1 MKSLRIKTIIGIL
14 LAALL
19 CASLIFAALSA
30 IPRTRSAEDE
40 PISSNV
46 TIDDE
51 NGALSVYISGP
62 DVLAADGGGY
72 HVPQNAVVTVT
83 VVNET
88 GIFSSLSIKGTADEK
103 EITIT
108 NGDGIYDYGCVVE
121 NVKAGSNFS
130 VTVKS
135 RAVFASDTGKLF
147 SRPYT
152 VDDEQDVFA
161 LGRIFEGEGT
171 ADDYAA
177 FGFDVNA
184 EGGGVVD
191 AKKTAANSA
200 LQHGYYR
207 LMSNIIVESSSTENT
222 SIPFTGIG
230 SRKEGGMP
238 FQGCFDFNGRY
249 AYINLSTT
257 RFTDNETESDF
268 VPVNGVKTADF
279 GFFSYIYGDAKGSGF
294 AYPCLVRGADVRGSI
309 AVNTRNNNTSGGDN
323 SDTSGG
329 GDSAYRINAGGLA
342 GTVGKNVVLDGVS
355 SQVSVSVQAKRA
367 TLSLG
372 GLFGFCSAPVEDW
385 SAMRYEGTYGDIS
398 GITEGD
404 NASVYI
410 GGLAG
415 VLQNA
420 YVNSFENNTNSTSF
434 IANAE
439 AETSGSAFVGGLAGV
454 VYVGPAVND
463 FPETSAPRNITIRNI
478 DSSIQSSFVLSAVI
492 NNSDNENSINAD
504 DFIGNNTPN
513 NDDDGSAGA
522 VAGGLVGGMYTD
534 GDNTVS
540 ISRVNFTGT
549 GSVPLSVSAQ
559 TLDANSNGAV
569 FAGGMVGYIETG
581 SASKILYTASSNT
594 EETEQPTFT
603 FACSVNVSAT
613 QNGVGPAY
621 AGGLFGYNAFKISD
635 GTDELH
641 FYLTDEG
648 SDFEVEAVQSAL
660 SNFSGSLLYDVCAGL
675 FTSKLQSGYSVSGI
689 NLYAENAT
697 VTARREAG
705 STAIGDVAAGGFAGK
720 AQGSGSAAI
729 SNVSVNFGRDVSVNA
744 LGYSY
749 NSTFSGF
756 GNNVYAGG
764 FIGYAESYGASG
776 SYGLSGITVDFNG
789 VTANPAAAYA
799 VRGVQNAV
807 SGGGDYKTEGYVGGV
822 FGMLANCYASDI
834 NFKGNTANN
843 SLVYF
848 TSSNDPNTASVGGL
862 VGATRSGA
870 GSDPVSYGSGTL
882 AYGNYK
888 FAGGRVE
895 NAHVV
900 GRAFTEKRNDATPY
914 DIYVGGAIGVFG
926 CAQEGRTCEA
936 SDIFVYNSVVE
947 AIGEQLMIT
956 YAGGVFGGIWWTGK
970 TSAQNCAV
978 IGSSVTASSVSH
990 EAFAAGITGILQG
1003 ETATLTGC
1011 YVIDTSVHA
1020 QANSSFARV
1029 AGISSQ
1035 SKGTNEYIRNNYS
1048 NAFLSAEGATTLIAP
1063 VAILFDSDENGTVV
1077 DSLWTSENYWNA
1089 QFTNCINKS
1098 AWGAKRYINNYY
1110 VIANIPSGGSGED
1123 PRLTPY
1129 YSVHDKT
1136 GEVTPLRYYVVE
1148 DDSYWIFGSTGSC
1161 FPINAYLALT
1171 DANYTSHSMN
1181 ANENVNI
1188 YTNLHDKTLIHID
1201 GNPLNSSSFTPVVSG
1216 TYYASVVVTV
1226 DGNNY
1231 ELCSYPIVVG
1241 GGTSVDSFGLTVYDA
1256 DSGDA
1261 LPEGY
1266 EGMHSY
1272 TEGNNV
1278 YTYVLVNSG
1287 NLEKV
1292 QNLLV
1297 KPNGTNYFP
1306 SAAAVYSASAAE
1318 QNPKKDEEYDS
1329 YIEAIL
1335 GSRAAVQPSHF
1346 NGKVSLAFT
1355 GTLGSQTQF
1364 TLTPSLSLSERVIV
1378 VVEYTVVD
1386 TTDTEKTK
1394 TYGVIAE
1401 FRPNEVIG
1409 ITIEPS
1415 ADTPSMGKIENSDGT
1430 YTYIYAPGDTVRFE
1444 ATVKH
1449 QFTYGSY
1456 MVEVVFSGSGV
1467 SPNGTI
1473 TIPADANMDDN
1484 FTVTCNLL
1492 NNYTENPVPPATA
1505 QIVVRTE
1512 VASSFTLSGAN
1523 VSSDRKA
1530 VSGTPYNFT
1539 ATPQPG
1545 YGLAPTVT
1553 ITRDGKTA
1561 VLDNIVAGQ
1570 QSGEASWTWKDEN
1583 DGTII
1588 KTFIIPYTYKE
1599 SDGSYTFTLPAD
1611 MMTGIEKLEIDISFS
1626 KVYNIVFLPNYADST
1641 VEPLILTV
1649 KAGSTLSQ
1657 LSEDILGQIEAKAEE
1672 FASSRYGYD
1681 LEGFYL
1687 ASEANSLSSYGNS
1700 FDDLLGSATLT
1711 VNGPLMFYARWT
1723 YNVVIDSPRGVTV
1736 SSGLTPGLVGE
1747 GNIVP
1752 IDDKNGFSFEISV
1765 PNGWVGEPRFS
1776 AFIVDKE
1783 GNAQD
1788 ITADFTGADGEYSV
1802 SRDVLQELTKK
1813 YRSGILYIRIHAD
1826 SLALYAQDD
1835 DTQKIDALYSDG
1847 IFTAQYSVNT
1857 EAGAK
1862 DVTFT
1867 FGTDTATALPA
1878 GTSLRLYYS
1887 KNGAALWAG
1896 SYTAKGSSVSGVTID
1911 ENGAIA
1917 VNGSLGTGGASQ
1929 FSPLNGFDPVPDRT
1943 GAASE
1948 VFSLVVTLPD
1958 NALNFAFG
1966 TGNIVAS
1973 SVSVNAYEFDGEQ
1986 IKHGDTVI
1994 AVGEDG
2000 APLWSAPSTDRPA
2013 AQCAIEFYRA
2023 AVRKVS
2029 QISTE
2034 QTTLKVE
2041 YDIEDGAE
2049 GIEDYRHPAA
2059 STRYVWEVRRADGD
2073 SFVKGTAAVALNNG
2087 DLLMQSGTAMYF
2099 AAQEGEA
2106 SFGFSQ
2112 VAEGEYIVTL
2122 LRVTNTQ
2129 YPAAGMPVSDALTI
2143 TVV

>member
-72 HVPQNAVVTVT
+72 HVPENAVVTVT

-108 NGDGIYDYGCVVE
+108 NGDGTYDYGCVVE

-130 VTVKS
+130 ITVKS

-184 EGGGVVD
+184 EGGGVD
-191 AKKTAANSA
+191 ETKRAAANSA

-257 RFTDNETESDF
+257 FFTESDF
-268 VPVNGVKTADF
+268 VTVNGVKTADF
-279 GFFSYIYGDAKGSGF
+279 GFFSYIYGDAKGNGP

-309 AVNTRNNNTSGGDN
+309 AVNTRNSN
-323 SDTSGG
+323 TSGG

-355 SQVSVSVQAKRA
+355 SQVSVSVQAQRA

-398 GITEGD
+398 GITEGEK
-404 NASVYI
+404 ASVYI

-420 YVNSFENNTNSTSF
+420 YVNSFENSTNSTSF

-439 AETSGSAFVGGLAGV
+439 ADTSGSAFVGGLAGV

-492 NNSDNENSINAD
+492 DNESNENFINAD

-513 NDDDGSAGA
+513 NNDDGSAGA

-534 GDNTVS
+534 GNNTVS

-549 GSVPLSVSAQ
+549 GTVPLSVSAQ

-720 AQGSGSAAI
+720 AQGSGSVEDNDISII

-749 NSTFSGF
+749 NSTFSGV

-789 VTANPAAAYA
+789 VTANSAAAYA

-822 FGMLANCYASDI
+822 FGMLANCFASDI
-834 NFKGNTANN
+834 NFKGNTASN
-843 SLVYF
+843 SLIYF

-870 GSDPVSYGSGTL
+870 GSNSVSYGSGTL
-882 AYGNYK
+882 TNYTDYK
-888 FAGGRVE
+888 IAGGRVE

-900 GRAFTEKRNDATPY
+900 GRAYYNGTNEKTY

-926 CAQEGRTCEA
+926 CERDRDTYGNNLYGTVSE
-936 SDIFVYNSVVE
+936 VYVYDSVIE
-947 AIGEQLMIT
+947 AIGEEDMLT
-956 YAGGVFGGIWWTGK
+956 YAGGVFGGIWYRAVLT
-970 TSAQNCAV
+970 AENCAV
-978 IGSSVTASSVSH
+978 IGSSVTASSVSY
-990 EAFAAGITGILQG
+990 EAYAAGIAGIIQSS
-1003 ETATLTGC
+1003 TVSGC

-1020 QANSSFARV
+1020 ESEGNNAY
-1029 AGISSQ
+1029 AGGIFSAVESGGTYRNISEVQ
-1035 SKGTNEYIRNNYS
+1035 NCYS
-1048 NAFLSAEGATTLIAP
+1048 NALLSASAPTRYIGYVGAI
-1063 VAILFDSDENGTVV
+1063 GTDNSSNSVSV
-1077 DSLWTSENYWNA
+1077 SYGKDNYFVSENA
-1089 QFTNCINKS
+1089 GTTTALINVNQS
-1098 AWGAKRYINNYY
+1098 GIGSNYP
-1110 VIANIPSGGSGED
+1110 I
-1123 PRLTPY
+1123 RLTPGSNALELETEWGY
-1129 YSVHDKT
+1129 DES
-1136 GEVTPLRYYVVE
+1136 E
-1148 DDSYWIFGSTGSC
+1148 DIYD
-1161 FPINAYLALT
+1161 NV
-1171 DANYTSHSMN
+1171 N
-1181 ANENVNI
+1181 ANLIQISPAGIVSI
-1188 YTNLHDKTLIHID
+1188 SGKTVTA
-1201 GNPLNSSSFTPVVSG
+1201 SSQG
-1216 TYYASVVVTV
+1216 TAYASVVVTV

-1231 ELCSYPIVVG
+1231 ELCSYPIVVDE
-1241 GGTSVDSFGLTVYDA
+1241 GTSVDSFGLTVYDA

-1297 KPNGTNYFP
+1297 KPNGTDYFP

-1378 VVEYTVVD
+1378 VVEYTANGQ
-1386 TTDTEKTK
+1386 K
-1394 TYGVIAE
+1394 YGVIAE
-1401 FRPNEVIG
+1401 FRPNEVTG

-1415 ADTPSMGKIENSDGT
+1415 ADTPSMGQDENGA
-1430 YTYIYAPGDTVRFE
+1430 YIYAPGDTVRFE
-1444 ATVKH
+1444 ATVH
-1449 QFTYGSY
+1449 HEYPYYGSY
-1456 MVEVVFSGSGV
+1456 MVEVEFSGNGV

-1473 TIPADANMDDN
+1473 TIPETRYSLSY
-1484 FTVTCNLL
+1484 TVTCNLL
-1492 NNYTENPVPPATA
+1492 NDASISDTA

-1530 VSGTPYNFT
+1530 VSETPYKFT

-1561 VLDNIVAGQ
+1561 VLDDIVAGQ

-1588 KTFIIPYTYKE
+1588 KTFTIPYTYKE
-1599 SDGSYTFTLPAD
+1599 SDGSYTFTLPEG
-1611 MMTGIEKLEIDISFS
+1611 MMTGITALVIDISFS

-1896 SYTAKGSSVSGVTID
+1896 SYTAEGSSVSGVTIY
-1911 ENGAIA
+1911 A
-1917 VNGSLGTGGASQ
+1917 GGASQ
-1929 FSPLNGFDPVPDRT
+1929 FSPLNGFDPVPNRT
-1943 GAASE
+1943 DAASE

-1994 AVGEDG
+1994 AVGKDG
-2000 APLWSAPSTDRPA
+2000 APLWSAPSTVRPD
-2013 AQCAIEFYRA
+2013 AQCAIKFYRA

-2029 QISTE
+2029 GTVNGK
-2034 QTTLKVE
+2034 TLSVT
-2041 YDIEDGAE
+2041 YTIAPGAE
-2049 GIEDYRHPAA
+2049 EIEDYRHPAA
-2059 STRYVWEVRRADGD
+2059 STRYVWEVRRVDGGA
-2073 SFVKGTAAVALNNG
+2073 FVTETDAVTLENG

-2129 YPAAGMPVSDALTI
+2129 YPAAGMPVSAALTI

>member
-1 MKSLRIKTIIGIL
+1 MKSLRIKTIIGVL

-72 HVPQNAVVTVT
+72 HVPENAVVTVT

-88 GIFSSLSIKGTADEK
+88 GIFSSLSITGTADEK
-103 EITIT
+103 EITRT
-108 NGDGIYDYGCVVE
+108 NDDGTYGCVVE

-130 VTVKS
+130 ITVKS
-135 RAVFASDTGKLF
+135 RAVLASDTGKLF

-177 FGFDVNA
+177 FGFEVNA
-184 EGGGVVD
+184 EGGGVD
-191 AKKTAANSA
+191 ETKRAAANSA

-230 SRKEGGMP
+230 SRKTAGMP

-268 VPVNGVKTADF
+268 VTVNGVKTADF
-279 GFFSYIYGDAKGSGF
+279 GFFSYIYGDAKGSAS

-309 AVNTRNNNTSGGDN
+309 AVNTRNNN
-323 SDTSGG
+323 TSGG

-398 GITEGD
+398 GITEGKK
-404 NASVYI
+404 ASVYI

-439 AETSGSAFVGGLAGV
+439 ADTSGSAFVGGLAGV

-492 NNSDNENSINAD
+492 DNESNENSINAD

-534 GDNTVS
+534 GDNTIS

-822 FGMLANCYASDI
+822 FGMLANCFASGI
-834 NFKGNTANN
+834 SFYGNTANN
-843 SLVYF
+843 SLIYF

-882 AYGNYK
+882 TNYTDYK
-888 FAGGRVE
+888 IAGGRVE

-900 GRAFTEKRNDATPY
+900 GRAYYNGTNEKTY

-926 CAQEGRTCEA
+926 CERDRDTYGNNLYGTVSE
-936 SDIFVYNSVVE
+936 VYVYDSVIE
-947 AIGEQLMIT
+947 AIGEEDMLT
-956 YAGGVFGGIWWTGK
+956 YAGGVFGGIWYRAVLT
-970 TSAQNCAV
+970 AENCAV
-978 IGSSVTASSVSH
+978 IGSSVTASSVSY
-990 EAFAAGITGILQG
+990 EAYAAGIAGIIQSS
-1003 ETATLTGC
+1003 TVSGC

-1020 QANSSFARV
+1020 ESEGNNAY
-1029 AGISSQ
+1029 AGGIFSAVESGGTYRNISKVQ
-1035 SKGTNEYIRNNYS
+1035 NCYS
-1048 NAFLSAEGATTLIAP
+1048 NALLSASAPTRYIGYVGAIGT
-1063 VAILFDSDENGTVV
+1063 DKSSDNSSNSVSVSYGKDNYFV
-1077 DSLWTSENYWNA
+1077 SENAGTTTALINV
-1089 QFTNCINKS
+1089 NKS
-1098 AWGAKRYINNYY
+1098 
-1110 VIANIPSGGSGED
+1110 GSGSNY
-1123 PRLTPY
+1123 PIRLTPG
-1129 YSVHDKT
+1129 SNALELET
-1136 GEVTPLRYYVVE
+1136 GWGYDESE
-1148 DDSYWIFGSTGSC
+1148 DIYD
-1161 FPINAYLALT
+1161 NV
-1171 DANYTSHSMN
+1171 N
-1181 ANENVNI
+1181 ANLIQISPAGIVSI
-1188 YTNLHDKTLIHID
+1188 SGKTVTA
-1201 GNPLNSSSFTPVVSG
+1201 SSQG
-1216 TYYASVVVTV
+1216 TAYASVVVTV

-1318 QNPKKDEEYDS
+1318 QSDYNA
-1329 YIEAIL
+1329 YIRDIL
-1335 GSRAAVQPSHF
+1335 SNKITVQPSHF

-1444 ATVKH
+1444 ATVDH
-1449 QFTYGSY
+1449 EYPYYGSY

-1473 TIPADANMDDN
+1473 TIPADAKMDDK

-1492 NNYTENPVPPATA
+1492 NNYTEKPVPPATA

-1530 VSGTPYNFT
+1530 VSETPYKFT

-1561 VLDNIVAGQ
+1561 VLDDIVAGQ
-1570 QSGEASWTWKDEN
+1570 KGNASWTWKDEN
-1583 DGTII
+1583 DETQSES
-1588 KTFIIPYTYKE
+1588 FMIPYTYKE
-1599 SDGSYTFTLPAD
+1599 SDGSYTFTLPEG
-1611 MMTGIEKLEIDISFS
+1611 MMTGITALVIDISFS

-1649 KAGSTLSQ
+1649 KAGSTLGD
-1657 LSEDILGQIEAKAEE
+1657 LSEDILSQIEEKEKVFAAE
-1672 FASSRYGYD
+1672 RYGYD

-1687 ASEANSLSSYGNS
+1687 ASEANSLSAYGSS
-1700 FDDLLGSATLT
+1700 FDDLLKVATLT

-1736 SSGLTPGLVGE
+1736 SSGLTSGLVGE

-1783 GNAQD
+1783 GKAHD

-1867 FGTDTATALPA
+1867 FGTALPA
-1878 GTSLRLYYS
+1878 DTSLRLYYS

-1917 VNGSLGTGGASQ
+1917 VNGSLGAGGASQ

-2000 APLWSAPSTDRPA
+2000 APLWSAPSTVRPD

-2023 AVRKVS
+2023 AVRTVS

-2034 QTTLKVE
+2034 QTTLTVGYAIK
-2041 YDIEDGAE
+2041 DGAE
-2049 GIEDYRHPAA
+2049 EIEDYRHPAA
-2059 STRYVWEVRRADGD
+2059 STRYVWEVRRVDRGA
-2073 SFVKGTAAVALNNG
+2073 FVTETTAVTLDNG

-2129 YPAAGMPVSDALTI
+2129 YPAAGMPVSDAQKI
-2143 TVV
+2143 TVVKQ

>member
-51 NGALSVYISGP
+51 NGTLSVYISGP

-135 RAVFASDTGKLF
+135 RAVLASDTGKLF

-268 VPVNGVKTADF
+268 VTVNNVKTADF
-279 GFFSYIYGDAKGSGF
+279 GFFSYIYGDAKGNGS

-309 AVNTRNNNTSGGDN
+309 AVNTRNNNTSGG
-323 SDTSGG
+323 

-342 GTVGKNVVLDGVS
+342 GTVGKNVELDGVS
-355 SQVSVSVQAKRA
+355 SQVSVSVQAQRA

-398 GITEGD
+398 GITEGEK
-404 NASVYI
+404 ASVYI

-439 AETSGSAFVGGLAGV
+439 ADTSGSAFVGGLAGV

-492 NNSDNENSINAD
+492 DNESNENSINAD

-534 GDNTVS
+534 EDNTIS

-594 EETEQPTFT
+594 AETEQPTFT

-660 SNFSGSLLYDVCAGL
+660 SNSSGDLYDVCAGL

-720 AQGSGSAAI
+720 AQGSGSVEDNDISII

-749 NSTFSGF
+749 NSTFSGV

-776 SYGLSGITVDFNG
+776 YGLSGITVDFNG
-789 VTANPAAAYA
+789 VTANSAAAYA

-822 FGMLANCYASDI
+822 FGMLANCFASDI
-834 NFKGNTANN
+834 NFKGNTASN
-843 SLVYF
+843 SLIYF

-870 GSDPVSYGSGTL
+870 GSNSVSYGSGTL
-882 AYGNYK
+882 TNYTDYK
-888 FAGGRVE
+888 IAGGRVE

-926 CAQEGRTCEA
+926 CAQNGITCEA

-956 YAGGVFGGIWWTGK
+956 YAGGVFGGIWYRAVLT
-970 TSAQNCAV
+970 AENCAV

-1003 ETATLTGC
+1003 TQATLDGC

-1035 SKGTNEYIRNNYS
+1035 SKGTNEYIKNNYS

-1077 DSLWTSENYWNA
+1077 DSLWTSGDYWNA

-1098 AWGAKRYINNYY
+1098 AWGAERYINNYY

-1136 GEVTPLRYYVVE
+1136 REVTPLRYYVVE
-1148 DDSYWIFGSTGSC
+1148 DDSYWFFGSTGSC

-1171 DANYTSHSMN
+1171 DANYTSHTMN
-1181 ANENVNI
+1181 ANENVDI
-1188 YTNLHDKTLIHID
+1188 YTNLQIQDQNQDQDKVFIYINGD
-1201 GNPLNSSSFTPVVSG
+1201 SLNSNTFTPEASG
-1216 TYYASVVVTV
+1216 TYYASVVVKV
-1226 DGNNY
+1226 NKKPY

-1318 QNPKKDEEYDS
+1318 QSDYNA
-1329 YIEAIL
+1329 YIRDIL
-1335 GSRAAVQPSHF
+1335 SNKITVQPSHF

-1378 VVEYTVVD
+1378 VVEYTANGQ
-1386 TTDTEKTK
+1386 K
-1394 TYGVIAE
+1394 YGVIAE
-1401 FRPNEVIG
+1401 FRPNEVTG

-1505 QIVVRTE
+1505 QIVVRTDI
-1512 VASSFTLSGAN
+1512 ASSFALSGAN

-1561 VLDNIVAGQ
+1561 VLDDIVAGQ
-1570 QSGEASWTWKDEN
+1570 KGNASWTWKDEN
-1583 DGTII
+1583 DETQSESF
-1588 KTFIIPYTYKE
+1588 TIPYTYKE

-1649 KAGSTLSQ
+1649 AAGSTLGD
-1657 LSEDILGQIEAKAEE
+1657 LSEDILSQIEAKAEE

-1700 FDDLLGSATLT
+1700 FDDLLKVATLT

-1802 SRDVLQELTKK
+1802 SRDVLQGLTKK

-1847 IFTAQYSVNT
+1847 IFTAQYSVTT

-1867 FGTDTATALPA
+1867 FGTALPA

-1896 SYTAKGSSVSGVTID
+1896 SYTAEGSSVSGVTIY
-1911 ENGAIA
+1911 A
-1917 VNGSLGTGGASQ
+1917 GGASQ
-1929 FSPLNGFDPVPDRT
+1929 FSPLNGFADVPNRT
-1943 GAASE
+1943 DAASE

-1966 TGNIVAS
+1966 TADTVAS

-2059 STRYVWEVRRADGD
+2059 STRYVWEVRRVDGGA
-2073 SFVKGTAAVALNNG
+2073 FVTETAAVTLENG
-2087 DLLMQSGTAMYF
+2087 ALLMQSGTAMYF

-2129 YPAAGMPVSDALTI
+2129 YPAAGMPVSVAQKI
-2143 TVV
+2143 TVVKQ

>member
-72 HVPQNAVVTVT
+72 HVPENAVVTVT

-108 NGDGIYDYGCVVE
+108 NGDGTYDYGCVVE

-135 RAVFASDTGKLF
+135 RAVLASDTGKLF

-152 VDDEQDVFA
+152 VDDEQDAFA

-184 EGGGVVD
+184 EGGGVD
-191 AKKTAANSA
+191 DTKKTAANSA

-207 LMSNIIVESSSTENT
+207 LMSNIIVESSGTENA

-249 AYINLSTT
+249 AYINLSSTY
-257 RFTDNETESDF
+257 FTDNETESDF
-268 VPVNGVKTADF
+268 VTVNGVKTADF
-279 GFFSYIYGDAKGSGF
+279 GFFSYIYGDAKGSGS

-323 SDTSGG
+323 NNTSGG

-355 SQVSVSVQAKRA
+355 SQVSVSVQAQRA

-398 GITEGD
+398 GITEGKK
-404 NASVYI
+404 ASVYI

-420 YVNSFENNTNSTSF
+420 YVNSFENSTNSTSF

-439 AETSGSAFVGGLAGV
+439 ADTSGSAFVGGLAGV

-492 NNSDNENSINAD
+492 DNESNENSINAD

-534 GDNTVS
+534 GNNTVS

-549 GSVPLSVSAQ
+549 GTVPLSVSAQ

-594 EETEQPTFT
+594 AETEQPTFT

-660 SNFSGSLLYDVCAGL
+660 SNSSGDLYDVCAGL

-720 AQGSGSAAI
+720 AQGSGSVEDNDISII

-749 NSTFSGF
+749 NSTFSGV

-822 FGMLANCYASDI
+822 FGMLANCFASDI
-834 NFKGNTANN
+834 NFKGNTASN
-843 SLVYF
+843 SLIYF

-926 CAQEGRTCEA
+926 CAQEGITCEA

-1003 ETATLTGC
+1003 TQATLDGC

-1063 VAILFDSDENGTVV
+1063 VAILFDSDDNGTVV
-1077 DSLWTSENYWNA
+1077 DSVWTGGVFFREY
-1089 QFTNCINKS
+1089 TDGINKS
-1098 AWGAKRYINNYY
+1098 AWDAGRYSNNYY
-1110 VIANIPSGGSGED
+1110 VIANIPSGGSANEED
-1123 PRLTPY
+1123 PRLTPF

-1136 GEVTPLRYYVVE
+1136 REVTPLRYYVAKE
-1148 DDSYWIFGSTGSC
+1148 DSWQQGTCS
-1161 FPINAYLALT
+1161 PINAYLALT

-1188 YTNLHDKTLIHID
+1188 YTNLQIQDQNQDQDKVFIYINGD
-1201 GNPLNSSSFTPVVSG
+1201 SLNSNTFTPEVSG
-1216 TYYASVVVTV
+1216 TYYASVVVKV
-1226 DGNNY
+1226 NNID
-1231 ELCSYPIVVG
+1231 LSFAPI
-1241 GGTSVDSFGLTVYDA
+1241 
-1256 DSGDA
+1256 
-1261 LPEGY
+1261 
-1266 EGMHSY
+1266 
-1272 TEGNNV
+1272 
-1278 YTYVLVNSG
+1278 
-1287 NLEKV
+1287 
-1292 QNLLV
+1292 
-1297 KPNGTNYFP
+1297 P
-1306 SAAAVYSASAAE
+1306 S
-1318 QNPKKDEEYDS
+1318 
-1329 YIEAIL
+1329 
-1335 GSRAAVQPSHF
+1335 
-1346 NGKVSLAFT
+1346 
-1355 GTLGSQTQF
+1355 
-1364 TLTPSLSLSERVIV
+1364 
-1378 VVEYTVVD
+1378 
-1386 TTDTEKTK
+1386 
-1394 TYGVIAE
+1394 
-1401 FRPNEVIG
+1401 
-1409 ITIEPS
+1409 
-1415 ADTPSMGKIENSDGT
+1415 
-1430 YTYIYAPGDTVRFE
+1430 
-1444 ATVKH
+1444 
-1449 QFTYGSY
+1449 
-1456 MVEVVFSGSGV
+1456 
-1467 SPNGTI
+1467 
-1473 TIPADANMDDN
+1473 
-1484 FTVTCNLL
+1484 
-1492 NNYTENPVPPATA
+1492 
-1505 QIVVRTE
+1505 
-1512 VASSFTLSGAN
+1512 
-1523 VSSDRKA
+1523 
-1530 VSGTPYNFT
+1530 
-1539 ATPQPG
+1539 
-1545 YGLAPTVT
+1545 
-1553 ITRDGKTA
+1553 
-1561 VLDNIVAGQ
+1561 
-1570 QSGEASWTWKDEN
+1570 W
-1583 DGTII
+1583 
-1588 KTFIIPYTYKE
+1588 
-1599 SDGSYTFTLPAD
+1599 
-1611 MMTGIEKLEIDISFS
+1611 
-1626 KVYNIVFLPNYADST
+1626 
-1641 VEPLILTV
+1641 
-1649 KAGSTLSQ
+1649 
-1657 LSEDILGQIEAKAEE
+1657 
-1672 FASSRYGYD
+1672 
-1681 LEGFYL
+1681 
-1687 ASEANSLSSYGNS
+1687 
-1700 FDDLLGSATLT
+1700 
-1711 VNGPLMFYARWT
+1711 
-1723 YNVVIDSPRGVTV
+1723 
-1736 SSGLTPGLVGE
+1736 
-1747 GNIVP
+1747 
-1752 IDDKNGFSFEISV
+1752 
-1765 PNGWVGEPRFS
+1765 
-1776 AFIVDKE
+1776 
-1783 GNAQD
+1783 
-1788 ITADFTGADGEYSV
+1788 
-1802 SRDVLQELTKK
+1802 
-1813 YRSGILYIRIHAD
+1813 
-1826 SLALYAQDD
+1826 
-1835 DTQKIDALYSDG
+1835 
-1847 IFTAQYSVNT
+1847 
-1857 EAGAK
+1857 
-1862 DVTFT
+1862 
-1867 FGTDTATALPA
+1867 
-1878 GTSLRLYYS
+1878 
-1887 KNGAALWAG
+1887 
-1896 SYTAKGSSVSGVTID
+1896 
-1911 ENGAIA
+1911 
-1917 VNGSLGTGGASQ
+1917 
-1929 FSPLNGFDPVPDRT
+1929 
-1943 GAASE
+1943 
-1948 VFSLVVTLPD
+1948 
-1958 NALNFAFG
+1958 
-1966 TGNIVAS
+1966 
-1973 SVSVNAYEFDGEQ
+1973 
-1986 IKHGDTVI
+1986 
-1994 AVGEDG
+1994 
-2000 APLWSAPSTDRPA
+2000 
-2013 AQCAIEFYRA
+2013 
-2023 AVRKVS
+2023 
-2029 QISTE
+2029 
-2034 QTTLKVE
+2034 
-2041 YDIEDGAE
+2041 
-2049 GIEDYRHPAA
+2049 
-2059 STRYVWEVRRADGD
+2059 
-2073 SFVKGTAAVALNNG
+2073 
-2087 DLLMQSGTAMYF
+2087 
-2099 AAQEGEA
+2099 
-2106 SFGFSQ
+2106 
-2112 VAEGEYIVTL
+2112 
-2122 LRVTNTQ
+2122 
-2129 YPAAGMPVSDALTI
+2129 
-2143 TVV
+2143 

>member
-72 HVPQNAVVTVT
+72 HVPENAVVTVT

-88 GIFSSLSIKGTADEK
+88 GIFSSLSITGTADEK

-108 NGDGIYDYGCVVE
+108 NGDGTYDYGCVVE

-130 VTVKS
+130 ITVKS
-135 RAVFASDTGKLF
+135 RAVLASDTGKLF

-184 EGGGVVD
+184 ESGGVVD

-207 LMSNIIVESSSTENT
+207 LMSNIIVESSGTENA

-230 SRKEGGMP
+230 SRKGMS

-257 RFTDNETESDF
+257 FFADSDF
-268 VPVNGVKTADF
+268 VTVNNVKTADF
-279 GFFSYIYGDAKGSGF
+279 GFFSYIYGDAKGSGS

-398 GITEGD
+398 GITEGKK
-404 NASVYI
+404 ASVYI

-492 NNSDNENSINAD
+492 NNSDNENFINAD

-534 GDNTVS
+534 EDNTIS

-549 GSVPLSVSAQ
+549 GTVPLSVSAQ

-776 SYGLSGITVDFNG
+776 SYGLSSITVDFNG
-789 VTANPAAAYA
+789 VTANSAAAYA

-822 FGMLANCYASDI
+822 FGMLANCFASDI
-834 NFKGNTANN
+834 NFKGNTASN
-843 SLVYF
+843 SLIYF

-900 GRAFTEKRNDATPY
+900 GRAYYNGTNEKTY

-926 CAQEGRTCEA
+926 SENDGNWLQGTV
-936 SDIFVYNSVVE
+936 SNVYVYDSVIE
-947 AIGEQLMIT
+947 AIGEEDMLT
-956 YAGGVFGGIWWTGK
+956 YAGGVFGGIWYRAVLT
-970 TSAQNCAV
+970 AENCAV
-978 IGSSVTASSVSH
+978 IGSSVTASSVSY
-990 EAFAAGITGILQG
+990 EAYAAGIAGIIQSS
-1003 ETATLTGC
+1003 TVRGC

-1020 QANSSFARV
+1020 ESEGNNAY
-1029 AGISSQ
+1029 AGGIFSAVESGGRYRNISEVQ
-1035 SKGTNEYIRNNYS
+1035 NCYS
-1048 NAFLSAEGATTLIAP
+1048 NALLSASTPTRYVGYVGAIGTDKSSDNSSNSVSVSYGNDNYFVSENAGTTTALVNVNQSGGGSNYPIRLTEDSNTLKLGTEWWNNSRADIYAN
-1063 VAILFDSDENGTVV
+1063 VDSDLIKISPGGIVSISGNRVTASSQGT
-1077 DSLWTSENYWNA
+1077 A
-1089 QFTNCINKS
+1089 
-1098 AWGAKRYINNYY
+1098 
-1110 VIANIPSGGSGED
+1110 
-1123 PRLTPY
+1123 
-1129 YSVHDKT
+1129 
-1136 GEVTPLRYYVVE
+1136 
-1148 DDSYWIFGSTGSC
+1148 
-1161 FPINAYLALT
+1161 
-1171 DANYTSHSMN
+1171 
-1181 ANENVNI
+1181 
-1188 YTNLHDKTLIHID
+1188 
-1201 GNPLNSSSFTPVVSG
+1201 
-1216 TYYASVVVTV
+1216 YASVVVTV
-1226 DGNNY
+1226 DGKNY
-1231 ELCSYPIVVG
+1231 ELCSYPIVVNE
-1241 GGTSVDSFGLTVYDA
+1241 GTSVESFGLDVYDA
-1256 DSGDA
+1256 DSGKTADGNA
-1261 LPEGY
+1261 DGFYSY
-1266 EGMHSY
+1266 EGTY
-1272 TEGNNV
+1272 NGENV
-1278 YTYVLVNSG
+1278 EYTYVLVNSG

-1297 KPNGTNYFP
+1297 KPNGTDYFP

-1444 ATVKH
+1444 ATVHHKH
-1449 QFTYGSY
+1449 TYGSY

-1473 TIPADANMDDN
+1473 TIPADAKMDDK

-1492 NNYTENPVPPATA
+1492 NNYTEKPVPPATA

-1545 YGLAPTVT
+1545 YGLAPTIT
-1553 ITRDGKTA
+1553 IKRTLEGGTEPKTGTPI
-1561 VLDNIVAGQ
+1561 DNIVAG

-1649 KAGSTLSQ
+1649 AAGSTLSQ
-1657 LSEDILGQIEAKAEE
+1657 LSEDKDILRQIEEKEKA
-1672 FASSRYGYD
+1672 FANSRYGYD

-1711 VNGPLMFYARWT
+1711 VNGPLMFYARWA

-1783 GNAQD
+1783 GKAHD

-1896 SYTAKGSSVSGVTID
+1896 SYTAEGSSVSGVTID

-1943 GAASE
+1943 DAASE

-1958 NALNFAFG
+1958 NKQNFAFG
-1966 TGNIVAS
+1966 TANTVAS

-1994 AVGEDG
+1994 AVGKDG

-2034 QTTLKVE
+2034 QTTLRVE

-2049 GIEDYRHPAA
+2049 EIEDYRHPAA
-2059 STRYVWEVRRADGD
+2059 STRYVWEVRRVDRGA
-2073 SFVKGTAAVALNNG
+2073 FVTETTAVTLENG
-2087 DLLMQSGTAMYF
+2087 ALLMQSGSAMYF

-2129 YPAAGMPVSDALTI
+2129 YPAAGMPVSDAQKI
-2143 TVV
+2143 TVVKQ

>member
-72 HVPQNAVVTVT
+72 HVPENAVVTVT

-130 VTVKS
+130 ITVKS

-184 EGGGVVD
+184 EGGGVD
-191 AKKTAANSA
+191 ETKRAAANSA

-249 AYINLSTT
+249 AYINLSSTY
-257 RFTDNETESDF
+257 FTDNETESDF
-268 VPVNGVKTADF
+268 VTVNGVKTADF
-279 GFFSYIYGDAKGSGF
+279 GFFSYIYGDAKGNGF

-492 NNSDNENSINAD
+492 DNESNENSINAD

-534 GDNTVS
+534 GDNTIS

-822 FGMLANCYASDI
+822 FGMLANCFASDI
-834 NFKGNTANN
+834 NFKGNTASN
-843 SLVYF
+843 SLIYF

-870 GSDPVSYGSGTL
+870 GSNSVSYGSGTL
-882 AYGNYK
+882 TNYTDYK
-888 FAGGRVE
+888 IAGGRVE

-900 GRAFTEKRNDATPY
+900 GRAYYNGTNEKTY

-926 CAQEGRTCEA
+926 CERDRDTYGNNLYGTVSE
-936 SDIFVYNSVVE
+936 VYVYDSVIE
-947 AIGEQLMIT
+947 AIGEEDMLT
-956 YAGGVFGGIWWTGK
+956 YAGGVFGGIWYRAVLT
-970 TSAQNCAV
+970 AENCAV
-978 IGSSVTASSVSH
+978 IGSSVTASSVSY
-990 EAFAAGITGILQG
+990 EAYAAGIAGIIQSS
-1003 ETATLTGC
+1003 TVSGC

-1020 QANSSFARV
+1020 ESEGNNAY
-1029 AGISSQ
+1029 AGGIFSAVESGGRYRNISKVQ
-1035 SKGTNEYIRNNYS
+1035 NCYS
-1048 NAFLSAEGATTLIAP
+1048 NALLSASTPTRYVGYVGAIGT
-1063 VAILFDSDENGTVV
+1063 DKSSDNSSNSVSVSYGNDNYFV
-1077 DSLWTSENYWNA
+1077 SENA
-1089 QFTNCINKS
+1089 GTTTALINVNQS
-1098 AWGAKRYINNYY
+1098 
-1110 VIANIPSGGSGED
+1110 GSGSNY
-1123 PRLTPY
+1123 PIRLTPG
-1129 YSVHDKT
+1129 SNALELET
-1136 GEVTPLRYYVVE
+1136 GWYDESE
-1148 DDSYWIFGSTGSC
+1148 DIYD
-1161 FPINAYLALT
+1161 NV
-1171 DANYTSHSMN
+1171 N
-1181 ANENVNI
+1181 ANLIQISPAGIVSI
-1188 YTNLHDKTLIHID
+1188 SGKTVTA
-1201 GNPLNSSSFTPVVSG
+1201 SSQG
-1216 TYYASVVVTV
+1216 TAYASVVVTV

-1231 ELCSYPIVVG
+1231 ELCSYPIVVDE
-1241 GGTSVDSFGLTVYDA
+1241 GTSVESFGLDVYDA
-1256 DSGDA
+1256 DSGKTADGNA
-1261 LPEGY
+1261 DGFYSY
-1266 EGMHSY
+1266 EGTY
-1272 TEGNNV
+1272 NGENV
-1278 YTYVLVNSG
+1278 EYTYVLVNSG

-1297 KPNGTNYFP
+1297 KPNGTDYFP

-1318 QNPKKDEEYDS
+1318 QSDYNA
-1329 YIEAIL
+1329 YIRDIL
-1335 GSRAAVQPSHF
+1335 SNKITVQPSHF

-1415 ADTPSMGKIENSDGT
+1415 ADTPSMGQDESGA
-1430 YTYIYAPGDTVRFE
+1430 YIYAPGDTVRFE
-1444 ATVKH
+1444 ATVDH
-1449 QFTYGSY
+1449 EYPYYGSY
-1456 MVEVVFSGSGV
+1456 MVEVVFSGNGV

-1473 TIPADANMDDN
+1473 TIPETRYSLSY
-1484 FTVTCNLL
+1484 TVTCNLL
-1492 NNYTENPVPPATA
+1492 NDASISDTA

-1561 VLDNIVAGQ
+1561 VLDDIVAGQ
-1570 QSGEASWTWKDEN
+1570 KGNASWTWKDEN
-1583 DGTII
+1583 DETQSES
-1588 KTFIIPYTYKE
+1588 FMIPYTYND
-1599 SDGSYTFTLPAD
+1599 DGSYTFTLPAD

-1847 IFTAQYSVNT
+1847 IFTAQYSVNAA
-1857 EAGAK
+1857 EGAK

-1867 FGTDTATALPA
+1867 FGTDSATALPE

-1896 SYTAKGSSVSGVTID
+1896 SYTAEGSSVSGVTID

-1917 VNGSLGTGGASQ
+1917 VNGSLGADGMSQ

-1943 GAASE
+1943 DAASE

-1958 NALNFAFG
+1958 NKQNFAFG
-1966 TGNIVAS
+1966 TANTVAS

-2000 APLWSAPSTDRPA
+2000 APSWSAPSTVRPD
-2013 AQCAIEFYRA
+2013 AQCAIKFYRA
-2023 AVRKVS
+2023 AVRTVS
-2029 QISTE
+2029 GTSSGK
-2034 QTTLKVE
+2034 TLKVE

-2059 STRYVWEVRRADGD
+2059 STRYVWEVRRVDGGA
-2073 SFVKGTAAVALNNG
+2073 FVTETAAVTLENG
-2087 DLLMQSGTAMYF
+2087 ALLMQSGTAMYF

-2129 YPAAGMPVSDALTI
+2129 YPAAGMPVSAALTI
-2143 TVV
+2143 TVVKQ

>member
-88 GIFSSLSIKGTADEK
+88 GIFSSLSITGTADEK

-108 NGDGIYDYGCVVE
+108 NGDGTYDYGCVVE

-130 VTVKS
+130 ITVKS
-135 RAVFASDTGKLF
+135 RAVLASDTGKLF

-257 RFTDNETESDF
+257 SFTDNETESDF

-279 GFFSYIYGDAKGSGF
+279 GFFSYIYGDAKGSGS

-309 AVNTRNNNTSGGDN
+309 AVNTRNSN
-323 SDTSGG
+323 TSGG

-355 SQVSVSVQAKRA
+355 SQVSVSVQAQRA

-385 SAMRYEGTYGDIS
+385 SDMRYEGTYGDIS
-398 GITEGD
+398 GITEGKK
-404 NASVYI
+404 ASVYI

-420 YVNSFENNTNSTSF
+420 YVNSFENSTNSTSF

-439 AETSGSAFVGGLAGV
+439 ADTSGSAFVGGLAGV

-492 NNSDNENSINAD
+492 DNESNENFINAD

-534 GDNTVS
+534 GNNTIS

-720 AQGSGSAAI
+720 AQGSGSVEDNDISII

-749 NSTFSGF
+749 NSTFSGV

-789 VTANPAAAYA
+789 VTANSAAAYA

-970 TSAQNCAV
+970 TSAQNCAA

-1003 ETATLTGC
+1003 TQATLTGC

-1035 SKGTNEYIRNNYS
+1035 SKGTNEYITNNYS

-1077 DSLWTSENYWNA
+1077 DRLWTSGNYWNA

-1098 AWGAKRYINNYY
+1098 AWGAGRYSNNYY
-1110 VIANIPSGGSGED
+1110 VIANIPSGGSANEED
-1123 PRLTPY
+1123 ARLTPY

-1136 GEVTPLRYYVVE
+1136 REVTPLRYYVVE
-1148 DDSYWIFGSTGSC
+1148 EDNYTVWFGSTGSC

-1171 DANYTSHSMN
+1171 DANYTSHTMN
-1181 ANENVNI
+1181 NASDSVNI
-1188 YTNLHDKTLIHID
+1188 YTNLHDKTLINTN
-1201 GNPLNSSSFTPVVSG
+1201 GGRLNNGTFTPGDSG

-1226 DGNNY
+1226 NKKPY

-1241 GGTSVDSFGLTVYDA
+1241 GGTSVSSFGMTVYDA
-1256 DSGDA
+1256 DSGNTA
-1261 LPEGY
+1261 V
-1266 EGMHSY
+1266 SA
-1272 TEGNNV
+1272 GNADGFYKTDDSN

-1287 NLEKV
+1287 NLQKV

-1306 SAAAVYSASAAE
+1306 SAAAVYSANAAE
-1318 QNPKKDEEYDS
+1318 QSDYNA
-1329 YIEAIL
+1329 YIRDIL
-1335 GSRAAVQPSHF
+1335 NNKTTVQPSHF

-1364 TLTPSLSLSERVIV
+1364 TLTPSLSLSERVII
-1378 VVEYTVVD
+1378 VVEYTVNGQ
-1386 TTDTEKTK
+1386 KH
-1394 TYGVIAE
+1394 GVIAE
-1401 FRPNEVIG
+1401 FRPNEVTG

-1444 ATVKH
+1444 ATVHHKH
-1449 QFTYGSY
+1449 TYGSY

-1473 TIPADANMDDN
+1473 TIPADAKMDDN

-1530 VSGTPYNFT
+1530 VSGTPYTFT

-1561 VLDNIVAGQ
+1561 VLDDIVAGQ
-1570 QSGEASWTWKDEN
+1570 KGNASWVWKDEN
-1583 DGTII
+1583 DETQ
-1588 KTFIIPYTYKE
+1588 TESFTIPYTYKE

-1611 MMTGIEKLEIDISFS
+1611 MMTGITALVIDISFS

-1649 KAGSTLSQ
+1649 KAGSTLGD
-1657 LSEDILGQIEAKAEE
+1657 LSEDILSQIEEKEKVFAAE
-1672 FASSRYGYD
+1672 RYGYD

-1687 ASEANSLSSYGNS
+1687 ASEANSLSAYGNS
-1700 FDDLLGSATLT
+1700 FDDLLKVATLT

-1723 YNVVIDSPRGVTV
+1723 YNVVIDSPSGVTV
-1736 SSGLTPGLVGE
+1736 SSGLTSGLVGE

-1752 IDDKNGFSFEISV
+1752 IDDKNGFSFEITV

-1783 GNAQD
+1783 GKAHD

-1802 SRDVLQELTKK
+1802 SRDVLQELTKT
-1813 YRSGILYIRIHAD
+1813 YGSGILYIRIHAD

-1867 FGTDTATALPA
+1867 FGTALPE

-1896 SYTAKGSSVSGVTID
+1896 SYTAEGSSVSGVTIYAS
-1911 ENGAIA
+1911 GAIA
-1917 VNGSLGTGGASQ
+1917 VNGSLGADNASQ
-1929 FSPLNGFDPVPDRT
+1929 FSPLNGFADVPDRT
-1943 GAASE
+1943 DAASE

-1958 NALNFAFG
+1958 NKQNFAFG

-1973 SVSVNAYEFDGEQ
+1973 SVSVNAYEFEGTVT
-1986 IKHGDTVI
+1986 KYGDTVI
-1994 AVGEDG
+1994 AVGEAG
-2000 APLWSAPSTDRPA
+2000 APSWSAPSTARPA

-2023 AVRKVS
+2023 AVRTVS
-2029 QISTE
+2029 GTSSG
-2034 QTTLKVE
+2034 TTLTAE
-2041 YDIEDGAE
+2041 YNIEDGAE
-2049 GIEDYRHPAA
+2049 EIEDYRHPAA
-2059 STRYVWEVRRADGD
+2059 STRYVWEVRRADGGA
-2073 SFVKGTAAVALNNG
+2073 FVTGTAAVTLDNG
-2087 DLLMQSGTAMYF
+2087 ALLMQSGTAMYF
-2099 AAQEGEA
+2099 AAQEGTA
-2106 SFGFSQ
+2106 SFNFSQ
-2112 VAEGEYIVTL
+2112 VAAGEYIVTL

-2129 YPAAGMPVSDALTI
+2129 YPAAGMPVSVAQKI
-2143 TVV
+2143 TV

>member
-51 NGALSVYISGP
+51 NGTLSVYISGP

-88 GIFSSLSIKGTADEK
+88 GIFSSLSISSEGGSN
-103 EITIT
+103 ITIT

-135 RAVFASDTGKLF
+135 RAVLASDTGKLF

-257 RFTDNETESDF
+257 FFADSDF
-268 VPVNGVKTADF
+268 VTVNNVKTADF
-279 GFFSYIYGDAKGSGF
+279 GFFSYIYGDAKGNGF

-309 AVNTRNNNTSGGDN
+309 AVNTRNNNTSGGGN

-534 GDNTVS
+534 GDNTIS

-648 SDFEVEAVQSAL
+648 SNFEVEAVQSAL
-660 SNFSGSLLYDVCAGL
+660 SNSSGSLYDVCAGL

-807 SGGGDYKTEGYVGGV
+807 SGEGDYKTEGYVGGV
-822 FGMLANCYASDI
+822 FGMLANCFASGI
-834 NFKGNTANN
+834 SFYGNTANN

-870 GSDPVSYGSGTL
+870 GSNSVSYGSGTL
-882 AYGNYK
+882 TNYTDYEI
-888 FAGGRVE
+888 AGGRVE

-900 GRAFTEKRNDATPY
+900 GRAYYNGTNEKTY

-926 CAQEGRTCEA
+926 CENDGNWLQGTV
-936 SDIFVYNSVVE
+936 SNVYVYDSVIE
-947 AIGEQLMIT
+947 AIGEEDMLT
-956 YAGGVFGGIWWTGK
+956 YAGGVFGGIWYRAVLT
-970 TSAQNCAV
+970 AENCAV
-978 IGSSVTASSVSH
+978 IGSSVTASSVSY
-990 EAFAAGITGILQG
+990 EAYAAGIAGIIQSS
-1003 ETATLTGC
+1003 TVSGC

-1020 QANSSFARV
+1020 ESEGNNAY
-1029 AGISSQ
+1029 AGGIFSAVESGGTYRNISKVQ
-1035 SKGTNEYIRNNYS
+1035 NCYS
-1048 NAFLSAEGATTLIAP
+1048 NALLSASAPTRYVGYVGAIGT
-1063 VAILFDSDENGTVV
+1063 DKSSDNSSNSVSVSYGNDNYFV
-1077 DSLWTSENYWNA
+1077 SENA
-1089 QFTNCINKS
+1089 GTTTALINVNQS
-1098 AWGAKRYINNYY
+1098 GIGSNYP
-1110 VIANIPSGGSGED
+1110 I
-1123 PRLTPY
+1123 RLTPG
-1129 YSVHDKT
+1129 SNALELET
-1136 GEVTPLRYYVVE
+1136 GWYDESE
-1148 DDSYWIFGSTGSC
+1148 DIYD
-1161 FPINAYLALT
+1161 NV
-1171 DANYTSHSMN
+1171 N
-1181 ANENVNI
+1181 ANLIQISPAGIVSI
-1188 YTNLHDKTLIHID
+1188 SGKTVTA
-1201 GNPLNSSSFTPVVSG
+1201 SSQG
-1216 TYYASVVVTV
+1216 TAYASVVVTV

-1231 ELCSYPIVVG
+1231 ELCSYPIVVDE
-1241 GGTSVDSFGLTVYDA
+1241 GTSVDSFGLTVYDA
-1256 DSGDA
+1256 DSEKTAD
-1261 LPEGY
+1261 
-1266 EGMHSY
+1266 
-1272 TEGNNV
+1272 GNNTDGFYKTDDSN

-1306 SAAAVYSASAAE
+1306 SAAAVYSANAAE
-1318 QNPKKDEEYDS
+1318 QSDYNA
-1329 YIEAIL
+1329 YIRAIL

-1378 VVEYTVVD
+1378 VVEYTANGQ
-1386 TTDTEKTK
+1386 K
-1394 TYGVIAE
+1394 YGVIAE
-1401 FRPNEVIG
+1401 FRPNEVTG

-1415 ADTPSMGKIENSDGT
+1415 ADTPSMGRDESGA
-1430 YTYIYAPGDTVRFE
+1430 YIYAPGDTVRFE
-1444 ATVKH
+1444 ATVSH

-1473 TIPADANMDDN
+1473 TIPETRYSLSY
-1484 FTVTCNLL
+1484 TVTCNLL
-1492 NNYTENPVPPATA
+1492 NDASISDTA

-1530 VSGTPYNFT
+1530 VSETPYKFT

-1545 YGLAPTVT
+1545 YGLAPTIT
-1553 ITRDGKTA
+1553 IKRTLEGGTEPKTGTPI
-1561 VLDNIVAGQ
+1561 DNIVAGQ

-1687 ASEANSLSSYGNS
+1687 ASEANSLSAYGNS
-1700 FDDLLGSATLT
+1700 FDDLLKVATLT

-1802 SRDVLQELTKK
+1802 SRDVLQGLTKK

-1847 IFTAQYSVNT
+1847 IFTAQYSVTT

-1867 FGTDTATALPA
+1867 FGTALPA

-1911 ENGAIA
+1911 EGGAIA

-1929 FSPLNGFDPVPDRT
+1929 FSPLNGFADVPNRT
-1943 GAASE
+1943 DAASE

-1958 NALNFAFG
+1958 NKQNFAFG

-1994 AVGEDG
+1994 AVGKDG
-2000 APLWSAPSTDRPA
+2000 APLWSAPSTVRPA

-2029 QISTE
+2029 QISTG

-2049 GIEDYRHPAA
+2049 EIEDYRHPAA
-2059 STRYVWEVRRADGD
+2059 STRYVWEVRRVDGGA
-2073 SFVKGTAAVALNNG
+2073 FVTETDAVTLDNG

-2099 AAQEGEA
+2099 AAQEGA
-2106 SFGFSQ
+2106 ALFGFSQ

-2129 YPAAGMPVSDALTI
+2129 YPAAGMPVSVAQKI
-2143 TVV
+2143 TV

>member
-72 HVPQNAVVTVT
+72 HVPENAVVTVT

-88 GIFSSLSIKGTADEK
+88 GIFSSLSITGTANGE
-103 EITIT
+103 EITRT
-108 NGDGIYDYGCVVE
+108 NGDGTYDYGCVVE

-135 RAVFASDTGKLF
+135 RPVIASDTGKLF

-177 FGFDVNA
+177 FGFDVSA
-184 EGGGVVD
+184 EGGGVD
-191 AKKTAANSA
+191 ETKRAAANSA

-249 AYINLSTT
+249 AYINLSSTY
-257 RFTDNETESDF
+257 FTDNETESDF
-268 VPVNGVKTADF
+268 VTVNGVKTADF
-279 GFFSYIYGDAKGSGF
+279 GFFSYIYGDAKGNGF

-398 GITEGD
+398 GITEGKK
-404 NASVYI
+404 ASVYI

-534 GDNTVS
+534 GDNTIS

-549 GSVPLSVSAQ
+549 GTVPLSVSAQ

-789 VTANPAAAYA
+789 VTANSAAAYA

-822 FGMLANCYASDI
+822 FGMLANCFASDI
-834 NFKGNTANN
+834 NFKGNTASN
-843 SLVYF
+843 SLIYF

-870 GSDPVSYGSGTL
+870 GSNSVSYGSGTL
-882 AYGNYK
+882 TNYTDYK
-888 FAGGRVE
+888 IAGGRVE

-900 GRAFTEKRNDATPY
+900 GRAYYNGTNEKTY

-926 CAQEGRTCEA
+926 CERDRDTYGNNLYGTVSE
-936 SDIFVYNSVVE
+936 VYVYDSVIE
-947 AIGEQLMIT
+947 AIGEEDMLT
-956 YAGGVFGGIWWTGK
+956 YAGGVFGGIWYRAVLT
-970 TSAQNCAV
+970 AENCAV
-978 IGSSVTASSVSH
+978 IGSSVTASSVSY
-990 EAFAAGITGILQG
+990 EAYAAGIAGIIQSS
-1003 ETATLTGC
+1003 TVSGC

-1020 QANSSFARV
+1020 ESEGNNAY
-1029 AGISSQ
+1029 AGGIFSAVESGGTYQNISEVQ
-1035 SKGTNEYIRNNYS
+1035 NCYS
-1048 NAFLSAEGATTLIAP
+1048 NALLSASAPTRYIGYVGAIGT
-1063 VAILFDSDENGTVV
+1063 DKSSDNSSNSVSVSYGNDNYFV
-1077 DSLWTSENYWNA
+1077 SENA
-1089 QFTNCINKS
+1089 GTTTALINVNQS
-1098 AWGAKRYINNYY
+1098 GIGSNYP
-1110 VIANIPSGGSGED
+1110 I
-1123 PRLTPY
+1123 RLTPGSNALELETSGDNRDAY
-1129 YSVHDKT
+1129 IYNYVNSGLIKISPDGIVERS
-1136 GEVTPLRYYVVE
+1136 GNWVT
-1148 DDSYWIFGSTGSC
+1148 
-1161 FPINAYLALT
+1161 A
-1171 DANYTSHSMN
+1171 
-1181 ANENVNI
+1181 
-1188 YTNLHDKTLIHID
+1188 
-1201 GNPLNSSSFTPVVSG
+1201 SSQG
-1216 TYYASVVVTV
+1216 TAYASVVVTV
-1226 DGNNY
+1226 DGKNY
-1231 ELCSYPIVVG
+1231 ELCSYPIVVDE
-1241 GGTSVDSFGLTVYDA
+1241 GTSVESFGLDVYDA
-1256 DSGDA
+1256 DSGKTADGNA
-1261 LPEGY
+1261 DGFYSY
-1266 EGMHSY
+1266 EGTY
-1272 TEGNNV
+1272 NGENV
-1278 YTYVLVNSG
+1278 EYTYVLVNSG

-1297 KPNGTNYFP
+1297 KPNGTDYFP

-1335 GSRAAVQPSHF
+1335 SSKTAVQPSHF

-1401 FRPNEVIG
+1401 FRPNKVIE

-1415 ADTPSMGKIENSDGT
+1415 ADTPSMGQDESGA
-1430 YTYIYAPGDTVRFE
+1430 YIYAPGDTVRFE
-1444 ATVKH
+1444 ATVDH
-1449 QFTYGSY
+1449 EYPYYGSY
-1456 MVEVVFSGSGV
+1456 MVEVEFSGNAV

-1473 TIPADANMDDN
+1473 TIPADAKMDDK

-1492 NNYTENPVPPATA
+1492 NNYTEKPVPPATA

-1530 VSGTPYNFT
+1530 VSGTPYKFT

-1545 YGLAPTVT
+1545 YGLAPTIT
-1553 ITRDGKTA
+1553 IKRTLEGGTEPKTGTPI
-1561 VLDNIVAGQ
+1561 DNIVAGQ

-1649 KAGSTLSQ
+1649 AAGSTLSQ
-1657 LSEDILGQIEAKAEE
+1657 LSEDILSQIEAKAEE

-1752 IDDKNGFSFEISV
+1752 IDDKNGWRKTVFPLKFPS
-1765 PNGWVGEPRFS
+1765 R
-1776 AFIVDKE
+1776 
-1783 GNAQD
+1783 
-1788 ITADFTGADGEYSV
+1788 TAG
-1802 SRDVLQELTKK
+1802 
-1813 YRSGILYIRIHAD
+1813 
-1826 SLALYAQDD
+1826 
-1835 DTQKIDALYSDG
+1835 
-1847 IFTAQYSVNT
+1847 
-1857 EAGAK
+1857 
-1862 DVTFT
+1862 
-1867 FGTDTATALPA
+1867 
-1878 GTSLRLYYS
+1878 
-1887 KNGAALWAG
+1887 
-1896 SYTAKGSSVSGVTID
+1896 
-1911 ENGAIA
+1911 
-1917 VNGSLGTGGASQ
+1917 
-1929 FSPLNGFDPVPDRT
+1929 
-1943 GAASE
+1943 
-1948 VFSLVVTLPD
+1948 
-1958 NALNFAFG
+1958 
-1966 TGNIVAS
+1966 
-1973 SVSVNAYEFDGEQ
+1973 
-1986 IKHGDTVI
+1986 
-1994 AVGEDG
+1994 
-2000 APLWSAPSTDRPA
+2000 
-2013 AQCAIEFYRA
+2013 
-2023 AVRKVS
+2023 
-2029 QISTE
+2029 
-2034 QTTLKVE
+2034 
-2041 YDIEDGAE
+2041 
-2049 GIEDYRHPAA
+2049 
-2059 STRYVWEVRRADGD
+2059 
-2073 SFVKGTAAVALNNG
+2073 
-2087 DLLMQSGTAMYF
+2087 
-2099 AAQEGEA
+2099 
-2106 SFGFSQ
+2106 
-2112 VAEGEYIVTL
+2112 
-2122 LRVTNTQ
+2122 
-2129 YPAAGMPVSDALTI
+2129 
-2143 TVV
+2143 

>member
-72 HVPQNAVVTVT
+72 HVPENAVVTVT

-108 NGDGIYDYGCVVE
+108 NSDGTYDYGCVVE

-135 RAVFASDTGKLF
+135 RAVLASDTGKLF

-268 VPVNGVKTADF
+268 VTVNGVKTADF
-279 GFFSYIYGDAKGSGF
+279 GFFSYIYGDAKGNGF

-398 GITEGD
+398 GITEGKK
-404 NASVYI
+404 ASVYI

-415 VLQNA
+415 ILQNA

-439 AETSGSAFVGGLAGV
+439 ADTSGSAFVGGLAGV

-492 NNSDNENSINAD
+492 DNESNENSINAD

-534 GDNTVS
+534 GDNTIS

-594 EETEQPTFT
+594 EETEHPTFT

-822 FGMLANCYASDI
+822 FGMLANCFASDI
-834 NFKGNTANN
+834 NFKGNTASN
-843 SLVYF
+843 SLIYF

-870 GSDPVSYGSGTL
+870 GSNSVSYGSGTL
-882 AYGNYK
+882 TNYTDYK
-888 FAGGRVE
+888 IAGGRVE

-900 GRAFTEKRNDATPY
+900 GRAYYNGTNEKTY

-926 CAQEGRTCEA
+926 CERDRDTYGNNLYGTVSE
-936 SDIFVYNSVVE
+936 VYVYDSVIE
-947 AIGEQLMIT
+947 AIGEEDMLT
-956 YAGGVFGGIWWTGK
+956 YAGGVFGGIWYRAGLT
-970 TSAQNCAV
+970 AENCAV
-978 IGSSVTASSVSH
+978 IGSSVTASSVSY
-990 EAFAAGITGILQG
+990 EAYAAGIAGIIQSS
-1003 ETATLTGC
+1003 TVSGC

-1020 QANSSFARV
+1020 ESEGNNAY
-1029 AGISSQ
+1029 AGGIFSAVESGGTYQKISEVQ
-1035 SKGTNEYIRNNYS
+1035 NCYS
-1048 NAFLSAEGATTLIAP
+1048 NALLSASAPTRYIGYVGAIGT
-1063 VAILFDSDENGTVV
+1063 DKSSDNSSNSVSVSYGNDNYFV
-1077 DSLWTSENYWNA
+1077 SENA
-1089 QFTNCINKS
+1089 GTTTALINVNQS
-1098 AWGAKRYINNYY
+1098 GIGSNYP
-1110 VIANIPSGGSGED
+1110 I
-1123 PRLTPY
+1123 RLTPG
-1129 YSVHDKT
+1129 SNALELET
-1136 GEVTPLRYYVVE
+1136 GWWYDERE
-1148 DDSYWIFGSTGSC
+1148 DIYD
-1161 FPINAYLALT
+1161 NV
-1171 DANYTSHSMN
+1171 N
-1181 ANENVNI
+1181 ANLIQISPAGIVSI
-1188 YTNLHDKTLIHID
+1188 SGKTVTA
-1201 GNPLNSSSFTPVVSG
+1201 SSQG
-1216 TYYASVVVTV
+1216 TAYASVVVTV

-1231 ELCSYPIVVG
+1231 ELCSYPIVVDE
-1241 GGTSVDSFGLTVYDA
+1241 GTSVDSFGLTVYDA
-1256 DSGDA
+1256 DSGKTADD
-1261 LPEGY
+1261 
-1266 EGMHSY
+1266 
-1272 TEGNNV
+1272 NNTDGFYKTDDSN

-1297 KPNGTNYFP
+1297 KPNGTDYFP

-1378 VVEYTVVD
+1378 VVEYTANGQ
-1386 TTDTEKTK
+1386 K
-1394 TYGVIAE
+1394 YGVIAE
-1401 FRPNEVIG
+1401 FRPNEVTG
-1409 ITIEPS
+1409 ITIAPS
-1415 ADTPSMGKIENSDGT
+1415 DDTPSMGQDENGA
-1430 YTYIYAPGDTVRFE
+1430 YIYAPGDTVRFE
-1444 ATVKH
+1444 ATVH
-1449 QFTYGSY
+1449 HEYPYYGSY
-1456 MVEVVFSGSGV
+1456 MVEVEFSGNGV

-1473 TIPADANMDDN
+1473 TIPETRYSLSY
-1484 FTVTCNLL
+1484 TVTCNLL
-1492 NNYTENPVPPATA
+1492 NDASISDTA

-1530 VSGTPYNFT
+1530 VSETPYKFT

-1545 YGLAPTVT
+1545 YGLAPTIT
-1553 ITRDGKTA
+1553 IKRTLEGGTEPKTGTPI
-1561 VLDNIVAGQ
+1561 DNIVAGQ
-1570 QSGEASWTWKDEN
+1570 QSGNASWTWKDEN

-1599 SDGSYTFTLPAD
+1599 SDGSYTFTLPEG

-1711 VNGPLMFYARWT
+1711 VNGPLMFYARWA

-1867 FGTDTATALPA
+1867 FGTALPA
-1878 GTSLRLYYS
+1878 DTSLRLYYS

-1943 GAASE
+1943 DAASE

-1958 NALNFAFG
+1958 NKQNFAFG
-1966 TGNIVAS
+1966 TANTVAS

-1994 AVGEDG
+1994 AVGKDG

-2034 QTTLKVE
+2034 QTTLRVE

-2049 GIEDYRHPAA
+2049 EIEDYRHPAA
-2059 STRYVWEVRRADGD
+2059 STRYVWEVRRVDRGA
-2073 SFVKGTAAVALNNG
+2073 FVTETTAVTLENG
-2087 DLLMQSGTAMYF
+2087 ALLMQSGSAMYF

-2129 YPAAGMPVSDALTI
+2129 YPAAGMPVSDAQKI
-2143 TVV
+2143 TVVKQ

>member
-135 RAVFASDTGKLF
+135 RAVLASDTGKLF

-184 EGGGVVD
+184 EGGGVD
-191 AKKTAANSA
+191 DTKKTAANSA

-207 LMSNIIVESSSTENT
+207 LMSNIIVESSGTENA

-230 SRKEGGMP
+230 SRKTAGMP

-257 RFTDNETESDF
+257 FFTDSDF
-268 VPVNGVKTADF
+268 VTVNNVKTADF
-279 GFFSYIYGDAKGSGF
+279 GFFSYIYGDAKGNGF

-342 GTVGKNVVLDGVS
+342 GAVGKNVVLDGVS
-355 SQVSVSVQAKRA
+355 SQVSVSVQARRA

-415 VLQNA
+415 ILQNA

-439 AETSGSAFVGGLAGV
+439 ADTSGSAFVGGLAGV

-504 DFIGNNTPN
+504 DFIGNNAPN

-534 GDNTVS
+534 EDNTIS

-549 GSVPLSVSAQ
+549 GTVPLSVSAQ

-594 EETEQPTFT
+594 EETEHPTFT

-621 AGGLFGYNAFKISD
+621 AGGLFGYNAFQISD

-660 SNFSGSLLYDVCAGL
+660 SNSSGSLYDVCAGL

-822 FGMLANCYASDI
+822 FGMLANCFASGI
-834 NFKGNTANN
+834 SFYGNTANN

-1003 ETATLTGC
+1003 TQATLTGC

-1035 SKGTNEYIRNNYS
+1035 SKGTNEFITNNYS

-1063 VAILFDSDENGTVV
+1063 VAILDNGVV
-1077 DSLWTSENYWNA
+1077 DRLWTSGGLLNKVR
-1089 QFTNCINKS
+1089 TDCINKS
-1098 AWGAKRYINNYY
+1098 AWDAGRYSNNYY

-1136 GEVTPLRYYVVE
+1136 REVTPLRYYVVE
-1148 DDSYWIFGSTGSC
+1148 NDIEGLAWGRGSC

-1231 ELCSYPIVVG
+1231 ELCSYPIVVDE
-1241 GGTSVDSFGLTVYDA
+1241 GTSVDSFGLTVYDA
-1256 DSGDA
+1256 DSGNTAD
-1261 LPEGY
+1261 
-1266 EGMHSY
+1266 
-1272 TEGNNV
+1272 GNNTDGFYKTDDSN

-1378 VVEYTVVD
+1378 VVEYTANGQ
-1386 TTDTEKTK
+1386 K
-1394 TYGVIAE
+1394 YGVIAE

-1415 ADTPSMGKIENSDGT
+1415 DDTPSMGQDESGA
-1430 YTYIYAPGDTVRFE
+1430 YIYAPGDTVRFE
-1444 ATVKH
+1444 ATVH
-1449 QFTYGSY
+1449 HEYPYYGSY
-1456 MVEVVFSGSGV
+1456 MVEVVFSGNGV

-1473 TIPADANMDDN
+1473 TIPETGYSSSY
-1484 FTVTCNLL
+1484 TVTCNLL
-1492 NNYTENPVPPATA
+1492 NDASISDTA
-1505 QIVVRTE
+1505 QIVVRTDI
-1512 VASSFTLSGAN
+1512 ASSFALSGAN

-1530 VSGTPYNFT
+1530 VSGTPYTFT

-1561 VLDNIVAGQ
+1561 VLDDIVAGQ
-1570 QSGEASWTWKDEN
+1570 KGNASWTWKDEN
-1583 DGTII
+1583 GTII
-1588 KTFIIPYTYKE
+1588 KTFTIPYTYKE

-1700 FDDLLGSATLT
+1700 FDDLLDSATLTLT
-1711 VNGPLMFYARWT
+1711 VNGPLMFYARWA
-1723 YNVVIDSPRGVTV
+1723 YNVVIDSPSGVTV

-1802 SRDVLQELTKK
+1802 SRDVLQGLTKT
-1813 YRSGILYIRIHAD
+1813 YGSGILYIRIHAD

-1867 FGTDTATALPA
+1867 FGTALPA
-1878 GTSLRLYYS
+1878 DTSLRLYYS

-1896 SYTAKGSSVSGVTID
+1896 SYTAKGSSVSGVTICAS
-1911 ENGAIA
+1911 GAIA
-1917 VNGSLGTGGASQ
+1917 VNGSLGADNTSQ

-1943 GAASE
+1943 DAASE

-1958 NALNFAFG
+1958 NKQNFAFG

-1994 AVGEDG
+1994 AVGKDG
-2000 APLWSAPSTDRPA
+2000 APLWSAPSTVRPA
-2013 AQCAIEFYRA
+2013 AQCAVGFYRA
-2023 AVRKVS
+2023 AVRTVS
-2029 QISTE
+2029 GTVNGK
-2034 QTTLKVE
+2034 TLSVT
-2041 YDIEDGAE
+2041 YTIAPGAE
-2049 GIEDYRHPAA
+2049 EIEDYRHPAA
-2059 STRYVWEVRRADGD
+2059 STRYVWEVRRVDGGA
-2073 SFVKGTAAVALNNG
+2073 FVTETAAVTLDNG
-2087 DLLMQSGTAMYF
+2087 ALLMQSGTAMYF
-2099 AAQEGEA
+2099 AAQAGTA
-2106 SFGFSQ
+2106 LFGFGQ
-2112 VAEGEYIVTL
+2112 VEAGEYIVTL

-2129 YPAAGMPVSDALTI
+2129 YPAAGMPVSAALTI

>member
-72 HVPQNAVVTVT
+72 NVPENAVVTVT

-88 GIFSSLSIKGTADEK
+88 GIFSSLSISSEGGSN
-103 EITIT
+103 ITIT

-135 RAVFASDTGKLF
+135 RPVLASDTGKLF

-249 AYINLSTT
+249 AYINLSSTY
-257 RFTDNETESDF
+257 FTDNETESDF
-268 VPVNGVKTADF
+268 VTVNGVKTADF
-279 GFFSYIYGDAKGSGF
+279 GFFSYIYGDAKGNGS

-439 AETSGSAFVGGLAGV
+439 ADTSGSAFVGGLAGV

-492 NNSDNENSINAD
+492 NNESNENFINAD

-534 GDNTVS
+534 GDNTIS

-594 EETEQPTFT
+594 EETEHPTFT

-621 AGGLFGYNAFKISD
+621 AGGLFGYNAFQISD

-660 SNFSGSLLYDVCAGL
+660 SNSSWDLYDVCAGL

-749 NSTFSGF
+749 NSTFSGV

-776 SYGLSGITVDFNG
+776 SYGLSSITVDFNG
-789 VTANPAAAYA
+789 VTANSAAAYA

-822 FGMLANCYASDI
+822 FGMLANCFASDI
-834 NFKGNTANN
+834 NFKGNTASN
-843 SLVYF
+843 SLIYF

-870 GSDPVSYGSGTL
+870 GSNSVSYGSGTL
-882 AYGNYK
+882 TNYTDYAL
-888 FAGGRVE
+888 AGGRVE

-900 GRAFTEKRNDATPY
+900 GRAYYNGTNEKTY

-926 CAQEGRTCEA
+926 SENDGNWLQGTV
-936 SDIFVYNSVVE
+936 SNVYVYDSVIE
-947 AIGEQLMIT
+947 AIGEEDMLT
-956 YAGGVFGGIWWTGK
+956 YAGGVFGGIWYRAVLT
-970 TSAQNCAV
+970 AENCAV
-978 IGSSVTASSVSH
+978 IGSSVTASSVSY
-990 EAFAAGITGILQG
+990 EAYAAGIAGIIQSS
-1003 ETATLTGC
+1003 TVRGC

-1020 QANSSFARV
+1020 ESEGNNAY
-1029 AGISSQ
+1029 AGGIFSAVESGGRYRNISEVQ
-1035 SKGTNEYIRNNYS
+1035 NCYS
-1048 NAFLSAEGATTLIAP
+1048 NALLSASTPTRYVGYVGAIGTDKSSDNSSNSVSVSYGNDNYFVSENAGTTTALVNVNQSGGGSNYPIRLTEDSNTLKLGTEWWNNRRADIYAN
-1063 VAILFDSDENGTVV
+1063 VDSDLIKISPEGIVSISGNRVTASSQGT
-1077 DSLWTSENYWNA
+1077 A
-1089 QFTNCINKS
+1089 
-1098 AWGAKRYINNYY
+1098 
-1110 VIANIPSGGSGED
+1110 
-1123 PRLTPY
+1123 
-1129 YSVHDKT
+1129 
-1136 GEVTPLRYYVVE
+1136 
-1148 DDSYWIFGSTGSC
+1148 
-1161 FPINAYLALT
+1161 
-1171 DANYTSHSMN
+1171 
-1181 ANENVNI
+1181 
-1188 YTNLHDKTLIHID
+1188 
-1201 GNPLNSSSFTPVVSG
+1201 
-1216 TYYASVVVTV
+1216 YASVVVTV

-1231 ELCSYPIVVG
+1231 ELCSYPIVVDE
-1241 GGTSVDSFGLTVYDA
+1241 GTSVDSFGLTVYDA
-1256 DSGDA
+1256 DSEKTAD
-1261 LPEGY
+1261 
-1266 EGMHSY
+1266 
-1272 TEGNNV
+1272 GNNTDGFYKTDDSN

-1297 KPNGTNYFP
+1297 KPNGTDYFP

-1378 VVEYTVVD
+1378 VVEYTANGQ
-1386 TTDTEKTK
+1386 K
-1394 TYGVIAE
+1394 YGVIAE
-1401 FRPNEVIG
+1401 FRPNEVTG
-1409 ITIEPS
+1409 ITIAPS

-1444 ATVKH
+1444 ATVH
-1449 QFTYGSY
+1449 HEYPYYGSY
-1456 MVEVVFSGSGV
+1456 MVEVEFSGNGV

-1473 TIPADANMDDN
+1473 TIPETRYSLSY
-1484 FTVTCNLL
+1484 TVTCNLL
-1492 NNYTENPVPPATA
+1492 NDASISDTA

-1530 VSGTPYNFT
+1530 VSETPYKFT

-1561 VLDNIVAGQ
+1561 VLDDIVAGQ
-1570 QSGEASWTWKDEN
+1570 KGNASWTWKDEN
-1583 DGTII
+1583 DETQSES
-1588 KTFIIPYTYKE
+1588 FMIPYTYND
-1599 SDGSYTFTLPAD
+1599 DGSYTFTLPEG

-1649 KAGSTLSQ
+1649 AAGSTLGD
-1657 LSEDILGQIEAKAEE
+1657 LSEDILSQIEAKAEE

-1783 GNAQD
+1783 GNAHD
-1788 ITADFTGADGEYSV
+1788 ITAAFTGADGEYSV
-1802 SRDVLQELTKK
+1802 SRDVLQELTKT
-1813 YRSGILYIRIHAD
+1813 YGSGILYIRIHAD

-1847 IFTAQYSVNT
+1847 IFTAQYSVTT

-1867 FGTDTATALPA
+1867 FGTALPA
-1878 GTSLRLYYS
+1878 DTSLRLYYS

-1917 VNGSLGTGGASQ
+1917 VNGSLGADNASQ

-1994 AVGEDG
+1994 AVGKDG
-2000 APLWSAPSTDRPA
+2000 APLWSAPSTVRPD
-2013 AQCAIEFYRA
+2013 AQCAIKFYRA
-2023 AVRKVS
+2023 AVRTVS

-2034 QTTLKVE
+2034 QTTLTVGYAIK
-2041 YDIEDGAE
+2041 DGAE
-2049 GIEDYRHPAA
+2049 EIEDYRHPAA
-2059 STRYVWEVRRADGD
+2059 STRYVWEVRRVDGGA
-2073 SFVKGTAAVALNNG
+2073 FVTETDAVTLDNG

-2099 AAQEGEA
+2099 AAQEGA
-2106 SFGFSQ
+2106 ALFGFSQ

-2129 YPAAGMPVSDALTI
+2129 YPAAGMPVSAALTI
-2143 TVV
+2143 TV

>member
-88 GIFSSLSIKGTADEK
+88 GIFSSLSITGTADEK

-135 RAVFASDTGKLF
+135 RPVLASDTGKLF

-184 EGGGVVD
+184 EGGGVD
-191 AKKTAANSA
+191 ETKRAAANSA

-268 VPVNGVKTADF
+268 VTVNGVKTADF
-279 GFFSYIYGDAKGSGF
+279 GFFSYIYGDAKGNGF

-355 SQVSVSVQAKRA
+355 SQVSVSVQAQRA

-439 AETSGSAFVGGLAGV
+439 ADTSGSAFVGGLAGV

-492 NNSDNENSINAD
+492 DNSDNENSINAD

-534 GDNTVS
+534 GNNTVS

-549 GSVPLSVSAQ
+549 GTVPLSVSAQ

-660 SNFSGSLLYDVCAGL
+660 SNSSGDLYDVCAGL

-720 AQGSGSAAI
+720 AQGSGSVEDNDISII

-789 VTANPAAAYA
+789 VTANSAAAYA

-870 GSDPVSYGSGTL
+870 GSNSVSYGSGTL
-882 AYGNYK
+882 TNYTDYK
-888 FAGGRVE
+888 IAGGRVE

-900 GRAFTEKRNDATPY
+900 GRAYYNGTNEKTY

-926 CAQEGRTCEA
+926 CERDRDTYGNNLYGTVSE
-936 SDIFVYNSVVE
+936 VYVYDSVIE
-947 AIGEQLMIT
+947 AIGEEDMLT
-956 YAGGVFGGIWWTGK
+956 YAGGVFGGIWYRAVLT
-970 TSAQNCAV
+970 AENCAV
-978 IGSSVTASSVSH
+978 IGSSVTASSVSY
-990 EAFAAGITGILQG
+990 EAYAAGIAGIIQSS
-1003 ETATLTGC
+1003 TVSGC

-1020 QANSSFARV
+1020 ESEGNNAY
-1029 AGISSQ
+1029 AGGIFSAVESGGTYRNISKVQ
-1035 SKGTNEYIRNNYS
+1035 NCYS
-1048 NAFLSAEGATTLIAP
+1048 NALLSASTPTRYVGYVGAIGT
-1063 VAILFDSDENGTVV
+1063 DKSSDNSSNSVSVSYGYDNYFV
-1077 DSLWTSENYWNA
+1077 SENA
-1089 QFTNCINKS
+1089 GTTTALINVNQS
-1098 AWGAKRYINNYY
+1098 GIGSNYP
-1110 VIANIPSGGSGED
+1110 I
-1123 PRLTPY
+1123 RLTPG
-1129 YSVHDKT
+1129 SNALELET
-1136 GEVTPLRYYVVE
+1136 GWWYDERE
-1148 DDSYWIFGSTGSC
+1148 DIYD
-1161 FPINAYLALT
+1161 NV
-1171 DANYTSHSMN
+1171 N
-1181 ANENVNI
+1181 ANLIQISPAGIVSI
-1188 YTNLHDKTLIHID
+1188 SGKTVTA
-1201 GNPLNSSSFTPVVSG
+1201 SSQG
-1216 TYYASVVVTV
+1216 TAYASVVVTV
-1226 DGNNY
+1226 NKKPY
-1231 ELCSYPIVVG
+1231 ELCSYPIVVN

-1306 SAAAVYSASAAE
+1306 SAAAVYSANAAE
-1318 QNPKKDEEYDS
+1318 QSDYNA
-1329 YIEAIL
+1329 YIRDIL
-1335 GSRAAVQPSHF
+1335 SNKITVQPSHF

-1378 VVEYTVVD
+1378 VVEYTANGQ
-1386 TTDTEKTK
+1386 K
-1394 TYGVIAE
+1394 YGVIAE
-1401 FRPNEVIG
+1401 FRPNEVTG
-1409 ITIEPS
+1409 ITIAPS
-1415 ADTPSMGKIENSDGT
+1415 ADTPSMGQDESGA
-1430 YTYIYAPGDTVRFE
+1430 YIYAPGDTVRFE

-1456 MVEVVFSGSGV
+1456 MVEVVFSGNGV

-1492 NNYTENPVPPATA
+1492 NNYTEKPVPPATA

-1530 VSGTPYNFT
+1530 VSETPYKFT

-1553 ITRDGKTA
+1553 IKRTLEGGTEPKTGTPI
-1561 VLDNIVAGQ
+1561 DNIVAGQ
-1570 QSGEASWTWKDEN
+1570 KGNASWTWKDEN
-1583 DGTII
+1583 DETII

-1783 GNAQD
+1783 GKAHD
-1788 ITADFTGADGEYSV
+1788 ITAAFTGADGEYSV

-1867 FGTDTATALPA
+1867 FGTALPA
-1878 GTSLRLYYS
+1878 DTSLRLYYS

-1929 FSPLNGFDPVPDRT
+1929 FSPLNGFDPVPNRT

-1994 AVGEDG
+1994 AVGKDG
-2000 APLWSAPSTDRPA
+2000 APLWSAPSTVRPD
-2013 AQCAIEFYRA
+2013 AQCAIKFYRA

-2029 QISTE
+2029 GTVNGK
-2034 QTTLKVE
+2034 TLSVT
-2041 YDIEDGAE
+2041 YTIAPGAE
-2049 GIEDYRHPAA
+2049 EIEDYRHPAA
-2059 STRYVWEVRRADGD
+2059 STRYVWEVRRVDGGA
-2073 SFVKGTAAVALNNG
+2073 FVTETDAVTLDKDNG
-2087 DLLMQSGTAMYF
+2087 ALLMQSGSAMYF
-2099 AAQEGEA
+2099 AAQEGA
-2106 SFGFSQ
+2106 ALFGFSQ

-2129 YPAAGMPVSDALTI
+2129 YPAAGMPVSAALTI
-2143 TVV
+2143 TVVKQ

>member
-72 HVPQNAVVTVT
+72 HVPENAVVTVT

-88 GIFSSLSIKGTADEK
+88 GIFSSLSITGTADEK

-108 NGDGIYDYGCVVE
+108 NGDGTYDYGCVVE

-130 VTVKS
+130 ITVKS
-135 RAVFASDTGKLF
+135 RPVIASDTGKLF

-184 EGGGVVD
+184 EGGGVD
-191 AKKTAANSA
+191 ETKRAAANSA

-249 AYINLSTT
+249 AYINLSSTY
-257 RFTDNETESDF
+257 FTDNETESDF
-268 VPVNGVKTADF
+268 VTVNGVKTADF
-279 GFFSYIYGDAKGSGF
+279 GFFSYIYGDAKGNGF

-415 VLQNA
+415 ILQNA

-439 AETSGSAFVGGLAGV
+439 ADTSGSAFVGGLAGV

-534 GDNTVS
+534 GDNTIS

-549 GSVPLSVSAQ
+549 GTVPLSVSAQ

-594 EETEQPTFT
+594 EETEHPTFT

-660 SNFSGSLLYDVCAGL
+660 SNSSGDLYDVCAGL

-720 AQGSGSAAI
+720 AQGSGSVEDNDISII

-749 NSTFSGF
+749 NSTFSGV

-789 VTANPAAAYA
+789 VTANSAAAYA

-822 FGMLANCYASDI
+822 FGMLANCFASGI
-834 NFKGNTANN
+834 SFYGNTANN

-888 FAGGRVE
+888 LAGGRVE

-900 GRAFTEKRNDATPY
+900 GRAFTEKVNDQTPY

-926 CAQEGRTCEA
+926 CAQNGITCEA

-1035 SKGTNEYIRNNYS
+1035 SKGTNEYITNNYS
-1048 NAFLSAEGATTLIAP
+1048 NAFLSAEGATTIIAP
-1063 VAILFDSDENGTVV
+1063 VAILDNGVV
-1077 DSLWTSENYWNA
+1077 YSLWTSGDYWNA

-1098 AWGAKRYINNYY
+1098 AWGAERYINNYY
-1110 VIANIPSGGSGED
+1110 VIANIPSGGSANEED
-1123 PRLTPY
+1123 ARLTPY

-1136 GEVTPLRYYVVE
+1136 REVTPLRYYVVE
-1148 DDSYWIFGSTGSC
+1148 DDNYDWWFGSTCTC

-1171 DANYTSHSMN
+1171 NDNYTSHSMN
-1181 ANENVNI
+1181 ANENVSI
-1188 YTNLHDKTLIHID
+1188 YTNLQDKTLIYID
-1201 GNPLNSSSFTPVVSG
+1201 GNPLNSSSFTQEASG

-1256 DSGDA
+1256 DSEKTAD
-1261 LPEGY
+1261 
-1266 EGMHSY
+1266 
-1272 TEGNNV
+1272 GNNTDGFYKTDDSN

-1287 NLEKV
+1287 A
-1292 QNLLV
+1292 
-1297 KPNGTNYFP
+1297 KPARQAERYQLFP
-1306 SAAAVYSASAAE
+1306 FGG
-1318 QNPKKDEEYDS
+1318 
-1329 YIEAIL
+1329 
-1335 GSRAAVQPSHF
+1335 GSVFCKRC
-1346 NGKVSLAFT
+1346 
-1355 GTLGSQTQF
+1355 
-1364 TLTPSLSLSERVIV
+1364 R
-1378 VVEYTVVD
+1378 TV
-1386 TTDTEKTK
+1386 
-1394 TYGVIAE
+1394 
-1401 FRPNEVIG
+1401 
-1409 ITIEPS
+1409 
-1415 ADTPSMGKIENSDGT
+1415 
-1430 YTYIYAPGDTVRFE
+1430 
-1444 ATVKH
+1444 
-1449 QFTYGSY
+1449 
-1456 MVEVVFSGSGV
+1456 
-1467 SPNGTI
+1467 
-1473 TIPADANMDDN
+1473 
-1484 FTVTCNLL
+1484 
-1492 NNYTENPVPPATA
+1492 
-1505 QIVVRTE
+1505 
-1512 VASSFTLSGAN
+1512 
-1523 VSSDRKA
+1523 
-1530 VSGTPYNFT
+1530 
-1539 ATPQPG
+1539 
-1545 YGLAPTVT
+1545 GL
-1553 ITRDGKTA
+1553 
-1561 VLDNIVAGQ
+1561 Q
-1570 QSGEASWTWKDEN
+1570 C
-1583 DGTII
+1583 
-1588 KTFIIPYTYKE
+1588 
-1599 SDGSYTFTLPAD
+1599 
-1611 MMTGIEKLEIDISFS
+1611 
-1626 KVYNIVFLPNYADST
+1626 
-1641 VEPLILTV
+1641 
-1649 KAGSTLSQ
+1649 
-1657 LSEDILGQIEAKAEE
+1657 
-1672 FASSRYGYD
+1672 
-1681 LEGFYL
+1681 
-1687 ASEANSLSSYGNS
+1687 
-1700 FDDLLGSATLT
+1700 
-1711 VNGPLMFYARWT
+1711 
-1723 YNVVIDSPRGVTV
+1723 
-1736 SSGLTPGLVGE
+1736 
-1747 GNIVP
+1747 
-1752 IDDKNGFSFEISV
+1752 
-1765 PNGWVGEPRFS
+1765 
-1776 AFIVDKE
+1776 
-1783 GNAQD
+1783 
-1788 ITADFTGADGEYSV
+1788 
-1802 SRDVLQELTKK
+1802 
-1813 YRSGILYIRIHAD
+1813 LY
-1826 SLALYAQDD
+1826 
-1835 DTQKIDALYSDG
+1835 
-1847 IFTAQYSVNT
+1847 
-1857 EAGAK
+1857 
-1862 DVTFT
+1862 
-1867 FGTDTATALPA
+1867 
-1878 GTSLRLYYS
+1878 
-1887 KNGAALWAG
+1887 
-1896 SYTAKGSSVSGVTID
+1896 
-1911 ENGAIA
+1911 
-1917 VNGSLGTGGASQ
+1917 
-1929 FSPLNGFDPVPDRT
+1929 
-1943 GAASE
+1943 
-1948 VFSLVVTLPD
+1948 
-1958 NALNFAFG
+1958 
-1966 TGNIVAS
+1966 
-1973 SVSVNAYEFDGEQ
+1973 
-1986 IKHGDTVI
+1986 
-1994 AVGEDG
+1994 
-2000 APLWSAPSTDRPA
+2000 
-2013 AQCAIEFYRA
+2013 
-2023 AVRKVS
+2023 
-2029 QISTE
+2029 
-2034 QTTLKVE
+2034 
-2041 YDIEDGAE
+2041 
-2049 GIEDYRHPAA
+2049 
-2059 STRYVWEVRRADGD
+2059 
-2073 SFVKGTAAVALNNG
+2073 
-2087 DLLMQSGTAMYF
+2087 
-2099 AAQEGEA
+2099 
-2106 SFGFSQ
+2106 
-2112 VAEGEYIVTL
+2112 
-2122 LRVTNTQ
+2122 
-2129 YPAAGMPVSDALTI
+2129 
-2143 TVV
+2143 

>member
-72 HVPQNAVVTVT
+72 HVPENAVVTVT

-130 VTVKS
+130 ITVKS

-184 EGGGVVD
+184 EGGGVD
-191 AKKTAANSA
+191 ETKRAAANSA

-207 LMSNIIVESSSTENT
+207 LMSNIIVESSGTENT

-268 VPVNGVKTADF
+268 VTVNGVKTADF
-279 GFFSYIYGDAKGSGF
+279 GFFSYIYGDAKGNGF

-309 AVNTRNNNTSGGDN
+309 AVNTRNNN
-323 SDTSGG
+323 TSGG

-398 GITEGD
+398 GITEGKK
-404 NASVYI
+404 ASVYI

-492 NNSDNENSINAD
+492 DNESNENSINAD

-534 GDNTVS
+534 EDNTIS

-549 GSVPLSVSAQ
+549 GTVPLSVSAQ

-594 EETEQPTFT
+594 AETEQPTFT

-822 FGMLANCYASDI
+822 FGMLANCFASDI
-834 NFKGNTANN
+834 NFKGNTASN
-843 SLVYF
+843 SLIYF

-926 CAQEGRTCEA
+926 CAQNGITCEA

-956 YAGGVFGGIWWTGK
+956 YAGGVFGGI
-970 TSAQNCAV
+970 
-978 IGSSVTASSVSH
+978 
-990 EAFAAGITGILQG
+990 
-1003 ETATLTGC
+1003 
-1011 YVIDTSVHA
+1011 
-1020 QANSSFARV
+1020 
-1029 AGISSQ
+1029 
-1035 SKGTNEYIRNNYS
+1035 
-1048 NAFLSAEGATTLIAP
+1048 
-1063 VAILFDSDENGTVV
+1063 
-1077 DSLWTSENYWNA
+1077 
-1089 QFTNCINKS
+1089 
-1098 AWGAKRYINNYY
+1098 
-1110 VIANIPSGGSGED
+1110 
-1123 PRLTPY
+1123 
-1129 YSVHDKT
+1129 
-1136 GEVTPLRYYVVE
+1136 
-1148 DDSYWIFGSTGSC
+1148 
-1161 FPINAYLALT
+1161 
-1171 DANYTSHSMN
+1171 
-1181 ANENVNI
+1181 
-1188 YTNLHDKTLIHID
+1188 
-1201 GNPLNSSSFTPVVSG
+1201 
-1216 TYYASVVVTV
+1216 
-1226 DGNNY
+1226 
-1231 ELCSYPIVVG
+1231 
-1241 GGTSVDSFGLTVYDA
+1241 
-1256 DSGDA
+1256 
-1261 LPEGY
+1261 
-1266 EGMHSY
+1266 
-1272 TEGNNV
+1272 
-1278 YTYVLVNSG
+1278 
-1287 NLEKV
+1287 
-1292 QNLLV
+1292 
-1297 KPNGTNYFP
+1297 
-1306 SAAAVYSASAAE
+1306 
-1318 QNPKKDEEYDS
+1318 
-1329 YIEAIL
+1329 
-1335 GSRAAVQPSHF
+1335 
-1346 NGKVSLAFT
+1346 
-1355 GTLGSQTQF
+1355 
-1364 TLTPSLSLSERVIV
+1364 
-1378 VVEYTVVD
+1378 
-1386 TTDTEKTK
+1386 
-1394 TYGVIAE
+1394 
-1401 FRPNEVIG
+1401 
-1409 ITIEPS
+1409 
-1415 ADTPSMGKIENSDGT
+1415 
-1430 YTYIYAPGDTVRFE
+1430 
-1444 ATVKH
+1444 
-1449 QFTYGSY
+1449 
-1456 MVEVVFSGSGV
+1456 
-1467 SPNGTI
+1467 
-1473 TIPADANMDDN
+1473 
-1484 FTVTCNLL
+1484 
-1492 NNYTENPVPPATA
+1492 
-1505 QIVVRTE
+1505 
-1512 VASSFTLSGAN
+1512 
-1523 VSSDRKA
+1523 
-1530 VSGTPYNFT
+1530 
-1539 ATPQPG
+1539 
-1545 YGLAPTVT
+1545 
-1553 ITRDGKTA
+1553 
-1561 VLDNIVAGQ
+1561 
-1570 QSGEASWTWKDEN
+1570 
-1583 DGTII
+1583 
-1588 KTFIIPYTYKE
+1588 
-1599 SDGSYTFTLPAD
+1599 
-1611 MMTGIEKLEIDISFS
+1611 
-1626 KVYNIVFLPNYADST
+1626 
-1641 VEPLILTV
+1641 
-1649 KAGSTLSQ
+1649 
-1657 LSEDILGQIEAKAEE
+1657 
-1672 FASSRYGYD
+1672 
-1681 LEGFYL
+1681 
-1687 ASEANSLSSYGNS
+1687 
-1700 FDDLLGSATLT
+1700 
-1711 VNGPLMFYARWT
+1711 
-1723 YNVVIDSPRGVTV
+1723 
-1736 SSGLTPGLVGE
+1736 
-1747 GNIVP
+1747 
-1752 IDDKNGFSFEISV
+1752 
-1765 PNGWVGEPRFS
+1765 
-1776 AFIVDKE
+1776 
-1783 GNAQD
+1783 
-1788 ITADFTGADGEYSV
+1788 
-1802 SRDVLQELTKK
+1802 
-1813 YRSGILYIRIHAD
+1813 
-1826 SLALYAQDD
+1826 
-1835 DTQKIDALYSDG
+1835 
-1847 IFTAQYSVNT
+1847 
-1857 EAGAK
+1857 
-1862 DVTFT
+1862 
-1867 FGTDTATALPA
+1867 
-1878 GTSLRLYYS
+1878 
-1887 KNGAALWAG
+1887 
-1896 SYTAKGSSVSGVTID
+1896 
-1911 ENGAIA
+1911 
-1917 VNGSLGTGGASQ
+1917 
-1929 FSPLNGFDPVPDRT
+1929 
-1943 GAASE
+1943 
-1948 VFSLVVTLPD
+1948 
-1958 NALNFAFG
+1958 
-1966 TGNIVAS
+1966 
-1973 SVSVNAYEFDGEQ
+1973 
-1986 IKHGDTVI
+1986 
-1994 AVGEDG
+1994 
-2000 APLWSAPSTDRPA
+2000 
-2013 AQCAIEFYRA
+2013 
-2023 AVRKVS
+2023 
-2029 QISTE
+2029 
-2034 QTTLKVE
+2034 
-2041 YDIEDGAE
+2041 
-2049 GIEDYRHPAA
+2049 
-2059 STRYVWEVRRADGD
+2059 
-2073 SFVKGTAAVALNNG
+2073 
-2087 DLLMQSGTAMYF
+2087 
-2099 AAQEGEA
+2099 
-2106 SFGFSQ
+2106 
-2112 VAEGEYIVTL
+2112 
-2122 LRVTNTQ
+2122 
-2129 YPAAGMPVSDALTI
+2129 
-2143 TVV
+2143 

>member
-72 HVPQNAVVTVT
+72 HVPENAVVTVT

-88 GIFSSLSIKGTADEK
+88 GIFSSLSISSEGGSN
-103 EITIT
+103 ITIT
-108 NGDGIYDYGCVVE
+108 NGDGTYDYGCVVE
-121 NVKAGSNFS
+121 NVTAGSNFS
-130 VTVKS
+130 ITVKS
-135 RAVFASDTGKLF
+135 RAVLASDTGKLF

-257 RFTDNETESDF
+257 FFADSDF
-268 VPVNGVKTADF
+268 ITVNNVKTADF
-279 GFFSYIYGDAKGSGF
+279 GFFSYIYGDAKGSGS

-309 AVNTRNNNTSGGDN
+309 AVNTRNSN
-323 SDTSGG
+323 TSGG

-355 SQVSVSVQAKRA
+355 SQVSVSVQAQRA

-385 SAMRYEGTYGDIS
+385 SDMRYEGTYGDIS
-398 GITEGD
+398 GITEGKK
-404 NASVYI
+404 ASVYI

-420 YVNSFENNTNSTSF
+420 YVNSFENSTNSTSF

-492 NNSDNENSINAD
+492 DNESNENFINAD

-534 GDNTVS
+534 GGNTIS

-749 NSTFSGF
+749 NSTFSGV

-789 VTANPAAAYA
+789 VTANSAAAYA

-822 FGMLANCYASDI
+822 FGMLANCFASDI

-843 SLVYF
+843 SLIYF

-870 GSDPVSYGSGTL
+870 GSNSVSYGSGTL
-882 AYGNYK
+882 TNYTDYAL
-888 FAGGRVE
+888 AGGRVE

-900 GRAFTEKRNDATPY
+900 GRAYYNGTNEKTY

-926 CAQEGRTCEA
+926 SENDGNWLQGTV
-936 SDIFVYNSVVE
+936 SNVYVYDSVIE
-947 AIGEQLMIT
+947 AIGEEDMLT
-956 YAGGVFGGIWWTGK
+956 YAGGVFGGIWYRAVLT
-970 TSAQNCAV
+970 AENCAV
-978 IGSSVTASSVSH
+978 IGSSVTASSVSY
-990 EAFAAGITGILQG
+990 EAYAAGIAGIIQSS
-1003 ETATLTGC
+1003 TVRGC

-1020 QANSSFARV
+1020 ESEGNNAY
-1029 AGISSQ
+1029 AGGIFSAVESGGRYRNISEVQ
-1035 SKGTNEYIRNNYS
+1035 NCYS
-1048 NAFLSAEGATTLIAP
+1048 NALLSASTPTRYVGYVGAIGTDKSSDNSSNSVSVSYGNDNYFVSENAGTTTALVNVNQSGGGSNYPIRLTEDSNTLKLGTELWNNRRADIYAN
-1063 VAILFDSDENGTVV
+1063 VDSDLIKISPEGIVSISGHRVTASSQGT
-1077 DSLWTSENYWNA
+1077 A
-1089 QFTNCINKS
+1089 
-1098 AWGAKRYINNYY
+1098 
-1110 VIANIPSGGSGED
+1110 
-1123 PRLTPY
+1123 
-1129 YSVHDKT
+1129 
-1136 GEVTPLRYYVVE
+1136 
-1148 DDSYWIFGSTGSC
+1148 
-1161 FPINAYLALT
+1161 
-1171 DANYTSHSMN
+1171 
-1181 ANENVNI
+1181 
-1188 YTNLHDKTLIHID
+1188 
-1201 GNPLNSSSFTPVVSG
+1201 
-1216 TYYASVVVTV
+1216 YASVVVTV
-1226 DGNNY
+1226 DGKNY
-1231 ELCSYPIVVG
+1231 ELCSYPIVVDE
-1241 GGTSVDSFGLTVYDA
+1241 GTSVESFGLGVYDA
-1256 DSGDA
+1256 DSGNTADGNNA
-1261 LPEGY
+1261 DGFYSY
-1266 EGMHSY
+1266 EGTY
-1272 TEGNNV
+1272 NRENV
-1278 YTYVLVNSG
+1278 EYTYVLVNSG

-1335 GSRAAVQPSHF
+1335 GSKIAVQPSHF

-1378 VVEYTVVD
+1378 VVEYTANGQ
-1386 TTDTEKTK
+1386 K
-1394 TYGVIAE
+1394 YGVIAE
-1401 FRPNEVIG
+1401 FRPNEVTG

-1415 ADTPSMGKIENSDGT
+1415 ADTPSMGRDESGA
-1430 YTYIYAPGDTVRFE
+1430 YIYAPGDTVRFE
-1444 ATVKH
+1444 ATVH
-1449 QFTYGSY
+1449 HEYPYYGSY
-1456 MVEVVFSGSGV
+1456 MVEVVFSGNGV

-1473 TIPADANMDDN
+1473 TIPETGYSSSY
-1484 FTVTCNLL
+1484 TVTCNLL
-1492 NNYTENPVPPATA
+1492 NDASISDTA
-1505 QIVVRTE
+1505 QIVVRTDIS
-1512 VASSFTLSGAN
+1512 SSFALSGAN

-1530 VSGTPYNFT
+1530 VSGTPYTFT

-1561 VLDNIVAGQ
+1561 VLDDIVAGQ
-1570 QSGEASWTWKDEN
+1570 KGNASWVWKDEN
-1583 DGTII
+1583 DETQ
-1588 KTFIIPYTYKE
+1588 TESFTIPYTYKE
-1599 SDGSYTFTLPAD
+1599 SDGSYTFTLPEG
-1611 MMTGIEKLEIDISFS
+1611 MMTGITALVIDISFS

-1649 KAGSTLSQ
+1649 KAGSTLGD
-1657 LSEDILGQIEAKAEE
+1657 LSEDILSQIEEKEKVFAAE
-1672 FASSRYGYD
+1672 RYGYD

-1687 ASEANSLSSYGNS
+1687 ASEANSLSAYGNS
-1700 FDDLLGSATLT
+1700 FDDLLKVATLT

-1723 YNVVIDSPRGVTV
+1723 YNVVIDSPSGVTV
-1736 SSGLTPGLVGE
+1736 SSGLTSGLVGE

-1765 PNGWVGEPRFS
+1765 PNGWVGESRFS
-1776 AFIVDKE
+1776 AYIVDKE
-1783 GNAQD
+1783 GNAHD
-1788 ITADFTGADGEYSV
+1788 ITAAFTGADGEYSV
-1802 SRDVLQELTKK
+1802 SRDVLQGEAKK

-1847 IFTAQYSVNT
+1847 IFTAQYSVNAA
-1857 EAGAK
+1857 EGAK

-1867 FGTDTATALPA
+1867 FGTDSATALPE

-1896 SYTAKGSSVSGVTID
+1896 SYTAEGSSVSGVTIY
-1911 ENGAIA
+1911 ESGEIA
-1917 VNGSLGTGGASQ
+1917 VNSSLGADGMSQ

-1943 GAASE
+1943 DAASE

-1958 NALNFAFG
+1958 NKQNFAFG
-1966 TGNIVAS
+1966 TANTVAS

-1994 AVGEDG
+1994 AVGKDG
-2000 APLWSAPSTDRPA
+2000 APLWSAPSTVRPD
-2013 AQCAIEFYRA
+2013 AQCAIKFYRA

-2029 QISTE
+2029 GTVNGK
-2034 QTTLKVE
+2034 TLSVT
-2041 YDIEDGAE
+2041 YTIAPGAE

-2059 STRYVWEVRRADGD
+2059 STRYVWEVRRVDRGA
-2073 SFVKGTAAVALNNG
+2073 FVTETTAVALDNG

-2129 YPAAGMPVSDALTI
+2129 YPAAGMPVSAALTI
-2143 TVV
+2143 TV

>member
-72 HVPQNAVVTVT
+72 HVPENAVVTVT

-88 GIFSSLSIKGTADEK
+88 GIFSSLSITGTANGE
-103 EITIT
+103 EITRT
-108 NGDGIYDYGCVVE
+108 NDDGTYGCVVE

-130 VTVKS
+130 ITVKS
-135 RAVFASDTGKLF
+135 RAVLASDTGKLF

-177 FGFDVNA
+177 FGFEVNA
-184 EGGGVVD
+184 EGGGVD
-191 AKKTAANSA
+191 ETKRAAANSA

-207 LMSNIIVESSSTENT
+207 LMSNIIVESSGTENA

-230 SRKEGGMP
+230 SRKTAGMP

-268 VPVNGVKTADF
+268 VTVNGVKTADF
-279 GFFSYIYGDAKGSGF
+279 GFFSYIYGDAKGNGS

-309 AVNTRNNNTSGGDN
+309 AVNTRNSN
-323 SDTSGG
+323 TSGG

-355 SQVSVSVQAKRA
+355 SQVSVSVQAQRA

-398 GITEGD
+398 GITEGEK
-404 NASVYI
+404 ASVYI

-420 YVNSFENNTNSTSF
+420 YVNSFENSTNSTSF

-439 AETSGSAFVGGLAGV
+439 ADTSGSAFVGGLAGV

-492 NNSDNENSINAD
+492 DNESNENSINAD

-534 GDNTVS
+534 GDNTIS

-594 EETEQPTFT
+594 AETEQPTFT

-660 SNFSGSLLYDVCAGL
+660 SNSSGDLYDVCAGL

-720 AQGSGSAAI
+720 AQGSGSVEDNDISII

-749 NSTFSGF
+749 NSTFSGV

-789 VTANPAAAYA
+789 VTANSAAAYA

-843 SLVYF
+843 SLIYF

-870 GSDPVSYGSGTL
+870 GSNSVSYGSGTL
-882 AYGNYK
+882 TNYTDYEI
-888 FAGGRVE
+888 AGGRVE

-900 GRAFTEKRNDATPY
+900 GRAYYNGTNEKTY

-926 CAQEGRTCEA
+926 SENDGNWLQGTV
-936 SDIFVYNSVVE
+936 SNVYVYDSVIE
-947 AIGEQLMIT
+947 AIGEEDMLT
-956 YAGGVFGGIWWTGK
+956 YAGGVFGGIWYRAVLT
-970 TSAQNCAV
+970 AENCAV
-978 IGSSVTASSVSH
+978 IGSSVTASSVSY
-990 EAFAAGITGILQG
+990 EAYAAGIAGIIQSS
-1003 ETATLTGC
+1003 TVSGC

-1020 QANSSFARV
+1020 ESEGNNAY
-1029 AGISSQ
+1029 AGGIFSAVESGGTYRNISEVQ
-1035 SKGTNEYIRNNYS
+1035 NCYS
-1048 NAFLSAEGATTLIAP
+1048 NALLSASAPTRYVGYVGAIGT
-1063 VAILFDSDENGTVV
+1063 DKSSDNSSNSVSVSYGNDNYFV
-1077 DSLWTSENYWNA
+1077 SENAGPTTALVNV
-1089 QFTNCINKS
+1089 NKS
-1098 AWGAKRYINNYY
+1098 
-1110 VIANIPSGGSGED
+1110 GSGSNY
-1123 PRLTPY
+1123 PIRLT
-1129 YSVHDKT
+1129 
-1136 GEVTPLRYYVVE
+1136 E
-1148 DDSYWIFGSTGSC
+1148 DSNTLKLETWGNNRRADIY
-1161 FPINAYLALT
+1161 A
-1171 DANYTSHSMN
+1171 
-1181 ANENVNI
+1181 NVNS
-1188 YTNLHDKTLIHID
+1188 DLIKISPGGIVSISGHRVTA
-1201 GNPLNSSSFTPVVSG
+1201 SSQG
-1216 TYYASVVVTV
+1216 TAYASVVVTV
-1226 DGNNY
+1226 DGKNY
-1231 ELCSYPIVVG
+1231 ELCSYPIVVDE
-1241 GGTSVDSFGLTVYDA
+1241 GTSVESFGLTVYDA
-1256 DSGDA
+1256 DSGKTAD
-1261 LPEGY
+1261 
-1266 EGMHSY
+1266 
-1272 TEGNNV
+1272 GNNTDGFYKTDDSN

-1297 KPNGTNYFP
+1297 KPNGTDYFP
-1306 SAAAVYSASAAE
+1306 SAAAVYSANAAE
-1318 QNPKKDEEYDS
+1318 QSDYNA
-1329 YIEAIL
+1329 YIRDIL
-1335 GSRAAVQPSHF
+1335 SNKTTVQPSHF

-1378 VVEYTVVD
+1378 VVEYTANGQ
-1386 TTDTEKTK
+1386 K
-1394 TYGVIAE
+1394 YGVIAE

-1409 ITIEPS
+1409 ITIAPS
-1415 ADTPSMGKIENSDGT
+1415 DDTPSMGQDESGA
-1430 YTYIYAPGDTVRFE
+1430 YIYAPGDTVRFE
-1444 ATVKH
+1444 ATVH
-1449 QFTYGSY
+1449 HEYPYYGSY
-1456 MVEVVFSGSGV
+1456 MVEVEFSGNGV

-1473 TIPADANMDDN
+1473 TIPETRYSLSY
-1484 FTVTCNLL
+1484 TVTCNLL
-1492 NNYTENPVPPATA
+1492 NDASISDTA

-1530 VSGTPYNFT
+1530 VSETPYKFT

-1561 VLDNIVAGQ
+1561 VLDDIVAGQ
-1570 QSGEASWTWKDEN
+1570 KGNASWTWKDEN
-1583 DGTII
+1583 DETQSESF
-1588 KTFIIPYTYKE
+1588 TIPYTYKE

-1649 KAGSTLSQ
+1649 KAGSTLGD
-1657 LSEDILGQIEAKAEE
+1657 LSEDILSQIEEKEKVFAAE
-1672 FASSRYGYD
+1672 RYGYD

-1687 ASEANSLSSYGNS
+1687 ASEANSLSAYGNS
-1700 FDDLLGSATLT
+1700 FDDLLKVATLT

-1723 YNVVIDSPRGVTV
+1723 YNVVIDSPSGVTV

-1765 PNGWVGEPRFS
+1765 PNGWVGESRFS
-1776 AFIVDKE
+1776 AYIVDKE
-1783 GNAQD
+1783 GNAHD
-1788 ITADFTGADGEYSV
+1788 ITDKFTGADGEYSV
-1802 SRDVLQELTKK
+1802 SRDVLQGLTKK
-1813 YRSGILYIRIHAD
+1813 YGSGILYIRIHAD

-1847 IFTAQYSVNT
+1847 IFTAQYSVNA
-1857 EAGAK
+1857 EAGAE

-1867 FGTDTATALPA
+1867 FGTALPA

-1896 SYTAKGSSVSGVTID
+1896 SYTAKGSVSGVTIY
-1911 ENGAIA
+1911 A
-1917 VNGSLGTGGASQ
+1917 GGASQ
-1929 FSPLNGFDPVPDRT
+1929 FSPLNGFADVPDRT
-1943 GAASE
+1943 DAASE

-1958 NALNFAFG
+1958 NKQNFAFG
-1966 TGNIVAS
+1966 TANTVAS

-1994 AVGEDG
+1994 AVGENG
-2000 APLWSAPSTDRPA
+2000 APSWSAPSTARPD

-2023 AVRKVS
+2023 AVRTVS
-2029 QISTE
+2029 GTSSG
-2034 QTTLKVE
+2034 TTLTAE

-2049 GIEDYRHPAA
+2049 EIEDYRHPAA
-2059 STRYVWEVRRADGD
+2059 STRYVWEVRRADRGA
-2073 SFVKGTAAVALNNG
+2073 FVTGTAAVALNNG
-2087 DLLMQSGTAMYF
+2087 DLLMQSGSAMYF
-2099 AAQEGEA
+2099 AAQAGTA
-2106 SFGFSQ
+2106 LFDFSQ
-2112 VAEGEYIVTL
+2112 VAAGEYIVTL

-2129 YPAAGMPVSDALTI
+2129 YPAAGMPVSAALTI
-2143 TVV
+2143 TV

>member
-51 NGALSVYISGP
+51 NGTLSVYISGP

-72 HVPQNAVVTVT
+72 HVPENAVVTVT

-88 GIFSSLSIKGTADEK
+88 GIFSSLSISSEGGSN
-103 EITIT
+103 ITIT
-108 NGDGIYDYGCVVE
+108 NGDGTYGCVVE

-135 RAVFASDTGKLF
+135 RPVIASDTGKLF

-184 EGGGVVD
+184 EGGGVD
-191 AKKTAANSA
+191 ETKRAAANSA

-249 AYINLSTT
+249 AYINLSSTY
-257 RFTDNETESDF
+257 FTDNETESDF
-268 VPVNGVKTADF
+268 VTVNGVKTADF
-279 GFFSYIYGDAKGSGF
+279 GFFSYIYGDAKGNGS

-415 VLQNA
+415 ILQNA

-439 AETSGSAFVGGLAGV
+439 ADTSGSAFVGGLAGV

-492 NNSDNENSINAD
+492 DNESNENFINAD

-513 NDDDGSAGA
+513 NNDDGSAGA

-534 GDNTVS
+534 GDNTIS

-621 AGGLFGYNAFKISD
+621 AGGLFGYNAFQISD

-749 NSTFSGF
+749 NSTFSGV

-789 VTANPAAAYA
+789 VTANSAAAYA

-822 FGMLANCYASDI
+822 FGMLANCFASGI
-834 NFKGNTANN
+834 SFYGNTANN
-843 SLVYF
+843 SLIYF

-870 GSDPVSYGSGTL
+870 GSNSVSYGSGTL
-882 AYGNYK
+882 TNYTDYEI
-888 FAGGRVE
+888 AGGRVE

-900 GRAFTEKRNDATPY
+900 GRAYYNGTNEKTY

-926 CAQEGRTCEA
+926 CERDRDTYGNNLYGTVSE
-936 SDIFVYNSVVE
+936 VYVYDSVIE
-947 AIGEQLMIT
+947 AIGEEDMLT
-956 YAGGVFGGIWWTGK
+956 YAGGVFGGIWYRAVLT
-970 TSAQNCAV
+970 AENCAV
-978 IGSSVTASSVSH
+978 IGSSVTASSVSY
-990 EAFAAGITGILQG
+990 EAYAAGIAGIIQSS
-1003 ETATLTGC
+1003 TVSGC

-1020 QANSSFARV
+1020 ESEGNNAY
-1029 AGISSQ
+1029 AGGIFSAVESGGTYQNISEVQ
-1035 SKGTNEYIRNNYS
+1035 NCYS
-1048 NAFLSAEGATTLIAP
+1048 NALLSASAPTRYIGYVGAIGTDKSSDNSSNSVSVSYGNDNYFVSENAGTTTALINVNQSGSGSNYPIRLTEDSNTLKLETWGNNRRADIYAN
-1063 VAILFDSDENGTVV
+1063 VDSDLIKISPAGIVSISGKTVTASSQGT
-1077 DSLWTSENYWNA
+1077 A
-1089 QFTNCINKS
+1089 
-1098 AWGAKRYINNYY
+1098 
-1110 VIANIPSGGSGED
+1110 
-1123 PRLTPY
+1123 
-1129 YSVHDKT
+1129 
-1136 GEVTPLRYYVVE
+1136 
-1148 DDSYWIFGSTGSC
+1148 
-1161 FPINAYLALT
+1161 
-1171 DANYTSHSMN
+1171 
-1181 ANENVNI
+1181 
-1188 YTNLHDKTLIHID
+1188 
-1201 GNPLNSSSFTPVVSG
+1201 
-1216 TYYASVVVTV
+1216 YASVVVTV
-1226 DGNNY
+1226 DGKNY
-1231 ELCSYPIVVG
+1231 ELCSYPIVVDE
-1241 GGTSVDSFGLTVYDA
+1241 GTSVESFGLDVYDA
-1256 DSGDA
+1256 DSGKTADGNA
-1261 LPEGY
+1261 DGFYSY
-1266 EGMHSY
+1266 EGTY
-1272 TEGNNV
+1272 NGENV
-1278 YTYVLVNSG
+1278 EYTYVLVNSG

-1297 KPNGTNYFP
+1297 KPNGTDYFP

-1335 GSRAAVQPSHF
+1335 GSRAAAVQPSHF

-1386 TTDTEKTK
+1386 TTGTEK

-1401 FRPNEVIG
+1401 FRPNEVTG
-1409 ITIEPS
+1409 ITIAPS
-1415 ADTPSMGKIENSDGT
+1415 DDTPSMGQDENGA
-1430 YTYIYAPGDTVRFE
+1430 YIYAPGDTVRFE
-1444 ATVKH
+1444 ATVDH
-1449 QFTYGSY
+1449 EYPYYGSY
-1456 MVEVVFSGSGV
+1456 MVEVEFSGNGV

-1473 TIPADANMDDN
+1473 TIPETRYSLSY
-1484 FTVTCNLL
+1484 TVTCELL
-1492 NNYTENPVPPATA
+1492 NDDSISDTA

-1530 VSGTPYNFT
+1530 VSETPYTFT

-1561 VLDNIVAGQ
+1561 VLDDIVAGQ
-1570 QSGEASWTWKDEN
+1570 KGNASWTWKDEN
-1583 DGTII
+1583 DET
-1588 KTFIIPYTYKE
+1588 KTESFTIPYTYND
-1599 SDGSYTFTLPAD
+1599 DGSYTFTLPEG

-1626 KVYNIVFLPNYADST
+1626 KVYNIVFLPNYTDSAST
-1641 VEPLILTV
+1641 PLILTV
-1649 KAGSTLSQ
+1649 KAGSTLGD
-1657 LSEDILGQIEAKAEE
+1657 LSEDILSQIEEKEKVFAAE
-1672 FASSRYGYD
+1672 RYGYD

-1687 ASEANSLSSYGNS
+1687 ASEANSLSAYGSS
-1700 FDDLLGSATLT
+1700 FDDLLKVATLT

-1736 SSGLTPGLVGE
+1736 SSGLTSGLVGE

-1776 AFIVDKE
+1776 AYIVDKE

-1896 SYTAKGSSVSGVTID
+1896 SYTAEGSSVSGVTID

-1943 GAASE
+1943 DAASE

-1958 NALNFAFG
+1958 NKQNFAFG
-1966 TGNIVAS
+1966 TANTVAS

-1994 AVGEDG
+1994 AVGKDG

-2034 QTTLKVE
+2034 QTTLRVE

-2049 GIEDYRHPAA
+2049 EIEDYRHPAA
-2059 STRYVWEVRRADGD
+2059 STRYVWEVRRVDRGA
-2073 SFVKGTAAVALNNG
+2073 FVTETTAVTLENG
-2087 DLLMQSGTAMYF
+2087 ALLMQSGSAMYF

-2129 YPAAGMPVSDALTI
+2129 YPAAGMPVSDAQKI
-2143 TVV
+2143 TVVKQ

>member
-19 CASLIFAALSA
+19 CASLIFATLSA

-88 GIFSSLSIKGTADEK
+88 GIFSSLSITGTADEK

-135 RAVFASDTGKLF
+135 RAVLASDTGKLF

-257 RFTDNETESDF
+257 FFTESDF
-268 VPVNGVKTADF
+268 VTVNGVKTADF
-279 GFFSYIYGDAKGSGF
+279 GFFSYIYGDAKGNGS

-309 AVNTRNNNTSGGDN
+309 AVNTRNSNTSGGDN

-439 AETSGSAFVGGLAGV
+439 ADTSGSAFVGGLAGV

-492 NNSDNENSINAD
+492 NNESNENFINAD

-534 GDNTVS
+534 GDNTIS

-594 EETEQPTFT
+594 EETEHPTFT

-660 SNFSGSLLYDVCAGL
+660 SNSSGSLYDVCAGL

-720 AQGSGSAAI
+720 AQGSGSVEDNDISII

-749 NSTFSGF
+749 NSTFSGV

-789 VTANPAAAYA
+789 VTANSAAAYA

-822 FGMLANCYASDI
+822 FGMLANCFASDI
-834 NFKGNTANN
+834 NFKGNTASN
-843 SLVYF
+843 SLIYF

-870 GSDPVSYGSGTL
+870 GSNSVSYGSGTL
-882 AYGNYK
+882 TNYTDYK
-888 FAGGRVE
+888 IAGGRVE

-900 GRAFTEKRNDATPY
+900 GRAYYNGTNEKTY

-926 CAQEGRTCEA
+926 CERDRDTYGNNLYGTVSE
-936 SDIFVYNSVVE
+936 VYVYDSVIE
-947 AIGEQLMIT
+947 AIGEEDMLT
-956 YAGGVFGGIWWTGK
+956 YAGGVFGGIWYRAVLT
-970 TSAQNCAV
+970 AENCAV
-978 IGSSVTASSVSH
+978 IGSSVTASSVSY
-990 EAFAAGITGILQG
+990 EAYAAGIAGIIQSS
-1003 ETATLTGC
+1003 TVSGC

-1020 QANSSFARV
+1020 ESEGNNAY
-1029 AGISSQ
+1029 AGGIFSAVESG
-1035 SKGTNEYIRNNYS
+1035 GTNRNISKVQNCYS
-1048 NAFLSAEGATTLIAP
+1048 NALLSASAPTRYIGYVGAIGT
-1063 VAILFDSDENGTVV
+1063 DKSSDNSSNSVSVSYGNDNYFV
-1077 DSLWTSENYWNA
+1077 SENA
-1089 QFTNCINKS
+1089 GTTTALINVNQS
-1098 AWGAKRYINNYY
+1098 
-1110 VIANIPSGGSGED
+1110 GSGSNY
-1123 PRLTPY
+1123 PIRLTPG
-1129 YSVHDKT
+1129 SNALELET
-1136 GEVTPLRYYVVE
+1136 GWWYDESE
-1148 DDSYWIFGSTGSC
+1148 DIYD
-1161 FPINAYLALT
+1161 NV
-1171 DANYTSHSMN
+1171 N
-1181 ANENVNI
+1181 ANLIQISPAGIVSI
-1188 YTNLHDKTLIHID
+1188 SGKTVTA
-1201 GNPLNSSSFTPVVSG
+1201 SSQG
-1216 TYYASVVVTV
+1216 TAYASVVVTV

-1231 ELCSYPIVVG
+1231 ELCSYPIVVDE
-1241 GGTSVDSFGLTVYDA
+1241 GTSVESFGLDVYDA
-1256 DSGDA
+1256 DSGNTAD
-1261 LPEGY
+1261 
-1266 EGMHSY
+1266 
-1272 TEGNNV
+1272 GNNTDGFYKTDDSN

-1297 KPNGTNYFP
+1297 KPNGTDYFP
-1306 SAAAVYSASAAE
+1306 SAAAVYSANAAE
-1318 QNPKKDEEYDS
+1318 QSDYNA

-1335 GSRAAVQPSHF
+1335 SNKTTVQPSHF

-1378 VVEYTVVD
+1378 VVEYTANGQ
-1386 TTDTEKTK
+1386 K
-1394 TYGVIAE
+1394 YGVIAE
-1401 FRPNEVIG
+1401 FRPNEVTG
-1409 ITIEPS
+1409 ITIAPS

-1444 ATVKH
+1444 ATVSH

-1456 MVEVVFSGSGV
+1456 MVEVEFSGNGV

-1473 TIPADANMDDN
+1473 TIPADAKMDDK

-1492 NNYTENPVPPATA
+1492 NNYTEKPVPPATA

-1530 VSGTPYNFT
+1530 VSETPYKFT

-1561 VLDNIVAGQ
+1561 VLDDIVAGQ
-1570 QSGEASWTWKDEN
+1570 KGNASWTWKDEN
-1583 DGTII
+1583 DETQSES
-1588 KTFIIPYTYKE
+1588 FMIPYTYND
-1599 SDGSYTFTLPAD
+1599 DGSYTFTLPEG

-1649 KAGSTLSQ
+1649 AAGSTLGD
-1657 LSEDILGQIEAKAEE
+1657 LSEDILSQIEAKAEE

-1687 ASEANSLSSYGNS
+1687 ASEANSLSAYGNS
-1700 FDDLLGSATLT
+1700 FDDLLKVATLT

-1723 YNVVIDSPRGVTV
+1723 YNVVIDSPSGVTV

-1867 FGTDTATALPA
+1867 FGTALPE

-1896 SYTAKGSSVSGVTID
+1896 SYTTAEGSSVSGVTID
-1911 ENGAIA
+1911 KNGAIA
-1917 VNGSLGTGGASQ
+1917 VNGSLGAYNASQ
-1929 FSPLNGFDPVPDRT
+1929 FSPLNGFDPEPDRT
-1943 GAASE
+1943 DAASE

-1966 TGNIVAS
+1966 TGKTVAS

-1994 AVGEDG
+1994 AVGEKG
-2000 APLWSAPSTDRPA
+2000 APSWSAPSTVRPD

-2023 AVRKVS
+2023 AVRTVS
-2029 QISTE
+2029 GTSSG
-2034 QTTLKVE
+2034 TTLKVG
-2041 YDIEDGAE
+2041 YAIEDGAE
-2049 GIEDYRHPAA
+2049 EIEDYRHPAA
-2059 STRYVWEVRRADGD
+2059 STRYVWEVRRVDGGA
-2073 SFVKGTAAVALNNG
+2073 FVTETAAVTLENG
-2087 DLLMQSGTAMYF
+2087 ALLMQSGTAMYF
-2099 AAQEGEA
+2099 AAQEGKA
-2106 SFGFSQ
+2106 SFNFSQ
-2112 VAEGEYIVTL
+2112 VGEYIVTL

-2129 YPAAGMPVSDALTI
+2129 YPAAGMPVSAALTI
-2143 TVV
+2143 TVVKQ

>member
-72 HVPQNAVVTVT
+72 HVPENAVVTVT

-88 GIFSSLSIKGTADEK
+88 GIFSSLSITGTADEK

-108 NGDGIYDYGCVVE
+108 NSDGIYDYGCVVE

-135 RAVFASDTGKLF
+135 RAVLASDTGKLF

-184 EGGGVVD
+184 EGGGVD
-191 AKKTAANSA
+191 ETKRAAANSA

-249 AYINLSTT
+249 AYINLSSTY
-257 RFTDNETESDF
+257 FTDNETESDF
-268 VPVNGVKTADF
+268 VTVNGVKTADF
-279 GFFSYIYGDAKGSGF
+279 GFFSYIYGDAKGSGS
-294 AYPCLVRGADVRGSI
+294 YPCLVRGADVRGSI
-309 AVNTRNNNTSGGDN
+309 AVNTRNSN
-323 SDTSGG
+323 TSGG

-355 SQVSVSVQAKRA
+355 SQVSVSVQAQRA

-398 GITEGD
+398 GITEGEK
-404 NASVYI
+404 ASVYI

-420 YVNSFENNTNSTSF
+420 YVNSFENSTNSTSF

-439 AETSGSAFVGGLAGV
+439 ADTSGSAFVGGLAGV

-492 NNSDNENSINAD
+492 DNESNENSINAD

-534 GDNTVS
+534 GNNTVS

-549 GSVPLSVSAQ
+549 GTVPLSVSAQ

-749 NSTFSGF
+749 NSTFSGV

-807 SGGGDYKTEGYVGGV
+807 SGEGDYKTEGYVGGV
-822 FGMLANCYASDI
+822 FGMLANCFASDI
-834 NFKGNTANN
+834 NFKGNTASN
-843 SLVYF
+843 SLIYF

-870 GSDPVSYGSGTL
+870 GSNSVSYGSGTL
-882 AYGNYK
+882 TNYTDYK
-888 FAGGRVE
+888 IAGGRVE

-900 GRAFTEKRNDATPY
+900 GRAYYNGTNEKTY

-926 CAQEGRTCEA
+926 CERDRDTYGNNLYGTVSE
-936 SDIFVYNSVVE
+936 VYVYDSVIE
-947 AIGEQLMIT
+947 AIGEEDMLT
-956 YAGGVFGGIWWTGK
+956 YAGGVFGGIWYRAGLT
-970 TSAQNCAV
+970 AENCAV
-978 IGSSVTASSVSH
+978 IGSSVTASSVSY
-990 EAFAAGITGILQG
+990 EAYAAGIAGIIQSS
-1003 ETATLTGC
+1003 TVRGC

-1020 QANSSFARV
+1020 ESEGNNAY
-1029 AGISSQ
+1029 AGGIFSAVESGGRYRNISKVQ
-1035 SKGTNEYIRNNYS
+1035 NCYS
-1048 NAFLSAEGATTLIAP
+1048 NALLSASTPTRYVGYVGAIGT
-1063 VAILFDSDENGTVV
+1063 DKSSDNSSNSVSVSYGNDNYFV
-1077 DSLWTSENYWNA
+1077 SENA
-1089 QFTNCINKS
+1089 GTTTALINVNQS
-1098 AWGAKRYINNYY
+1098 GIGSNYP
-1110 VIANIPSGGSGED
+1110 I
-1123 PRLTPY
+1123 RLTPGSNALELETGWWY
-1129 YSVHDKT
+1129 DKS
-1136 GEVTPLRYYVVE
+1136 E
-1148 DDSYWIFGSTGSC
+1148 DIYD
-1161 FPINAYLALT
+1161 NV
-1171 DANYTSHSMN
+1171 N
-1181 ANENVNI
+1181 ANLIQISPAGIVSI
-1188 YTNLHDKTLIHID
+1188 SGKTVTA
-1201 GNPLNSSSFTPVVSG
+1201 SSQG
-1216 TYYASVVVTV
+1216 TAYASVVVTV

-1231 ELCSYPIVVG
+1231 ELCSYPIVVDE
-1241 GGTSVDSFGLTVYDA
+1241 GTSVDSFGLTVYDA
-1256 DSGDA
+1256 DSEKTAD
-1261 LPEGY
+1261 
-1266 EGMHSY
+1266 
-1272 TEGNNV
+1272 GNNTDGFYKTDDSN

-1297 KPNGTNYFP
+1297 KPNGTDYFP

-1473 TIPADANMDDN
+1473 TIPADAKMDDN

-1505 QIVVRTE
+1505 QIVVRTDI
-1512 VASSFTLSGAN
+1512 ASSFALSGAN

-1561 VLDNIVAGQ
+1561 VLDDIVAGQ
-1570 QSGEASWTWKDEN
+1570 KGNASWTWKDEN
-1583 DGTII
+1583 DETQSESF
-1588 KTFIIPYTYKE
+1588 TIPYTYKE

-1649 KAGSTLSQ
+1649 KAGSTLGD
-1657 LSEDILGQIEAKAEE
+1657 LSEDILSQIEEKEKVFAAE
-1672 FASSRYGYD
+1672 RYGYD

-1776 AFIVDKE
+1776 AYIVDKE

-1802 SRDVLQELTKK
+1802 SRDVLQGLTKK

-1867 FGTDTATALPA
+1867 FGTALPA
-1878 GTSLRLYYS
+1878 DTSLRLYYS

-1896 SYTAKGSSVSGVTID
+1896 SYTAKGSVSGVTID

-1943 GAASE
+1943 DAASE

-1958 NALNFAFG
+1958 NKQNFAFG
-1966 TGNIVAS
+1966 TANTVAS

-1994 AVGEDG
+1994 AVGKDG

-2034 QTTLKVE
+2034 QTTLRVE

-2049 GIEDYRHPAA
+2049 EIEDYRHPAA
-2059 STRYVWEVRRADGD
+2059 STRYVWEVRRVDRGA
-2073 SFVKGTAAVALNNG
+2073 FVTETTAVTLENG
-2087 DLLMQSGTAMYF
+2087 ALLMQSGSAMYF

-2129 YPAAGMPVSDALTI
+2129 YPAAGMPVSDAQKI
-2143 TVV
+2143 TVVKQ

>member
-72 HVPQNAVVTVT
+72 HVPENAVVTVT

-108 NGDGIYDYGCVVE
+108 NGDGTYGCVVE

-130 VTVKS
+130 ITVKS

-184 EGGGVVD
+184 EGGGVD
-191 AKKTAANSA
+191 ETKRAAANSA

-249 AYINLSTT
+249 AYINLSSTY
-257 RFTDNETESDF
+257 FTDNETESDF
-268 VPVNGVKTADF
+268 VTVNGVKTADF
-279 GFFSYIYGDAKGSGF
+279 GFFSYIYGDAKGNGS

-439 AETSGSAFVGGLAGV
+439 ADTSGSAFVGGLAGV

-492 NNSDNENSINAD
+492 DNESNENSINAD

-534 GDNTVS
+534 GDNTIS

-594 EETEQPTFT
+594 AETEQPTFT

-749 NSTFSGF
+749 NSTFSGV

-882 AYGNYK
+882 SYGNYK

-926 CAQEGRTCEA
+926 CAQNGITCEA

-1003 ETATLTGC
+1003 TQATLDGC

-1048 NAFLSAEGATTLIAP
+1048 NAFLSAEGATTIIAP
-1063 VAILFDSDENGTVV
+1063 VAILDNGVV
-1077 DSLWTSENYWNA
+1077 YSLWTSGDYWNA

-1098 AWGAKRYINNYY
+1098 AWGAERYINNYY
-1110 VIANIPSGGSGED
+1110 VIANIPLVSSGED
-1123 PRLTPY
+1123 ARLTPY
-1129 YSVHDKT
+1129 YSVN
-1136 GEVTPLRYYVVE
+1136 GTPLRYYVVE
-1148 DDSYWIFGSTGSC
+1148 DDNYDWWFGSTGTCSS
-1161 FPINAYLALT
+1161 INAYLALT

-1181 ANENVNI
+1181 ANENVDI
-1188 YTNLHDKTLIHID
+1188 YTNLQIQDQNQDQDKVFIYINGD
-1201 GNPLNSSSFTPVVSG
+1201 SLNSNTFTPEASG
-1216 TYYASVVVTV
+1216 TYYASVVVKV
-1226 DGNNY
+1226 NKKPY

-1297 KPNGTNYFP
+1297 KPNGTDYFP

-1318 QNPKKDEEYDS
+1318 QSDYNA
-1329 YIEAIL
+1329 YIRDIL
-1335 GSRAAVQPSHF
+1335 SSKTAVQPSHF

-1386 TTDTEKTK
+1386 TTGTEK

-1415 ADTPSMGKIENSDGT
+1415 ADTPSMGQDESGA
-1430 YTYIYAPGDTVRFE
+1430 YIYAPGDTVRFE
-1444 ATVKH
+1444 ATVDH
-1449 QFTYGSY
+1449 EYPYYGSY

-1473 TIPADANMDDN
+1473 TIPADAKMDDK

-1492 NNYTENPVPPATA
+1492 NNYTEKPVPPATA

-1553 ITRDGKTA
+1553 IKRTLEGGTEPKTGTPI
-1561 VLDNIVAGQ
+1561 DNIVAG

-1583 DGTII
+1583 GTII
-1588 KTFIIPYTYKE
+1588 KTFTIPYTYKE

-1626 KVYNIVFLPNYADST
+1626 KVYNIVFLPNYTDSAST
-1641 VEPLILTV
+1641 PLILTV
-1649 KAGSTLSQ
+1649 KAGSTLGD
-1657 LSEDILGQIEAKAEE
+1657 LSEDILSQIEEKEKVFAAE
-1672 FASSRYGYD
+1672 RYGYD

-1687 ASEANSLSSYGNS
+1687 ASEANSLSAYGNS
-1700 FDDLLGSATLT
+1700 FDDLLKVATLT

-1802 SRDVLQELTKK
+1802 SRDVLQGLTKK

-1847 IFTAQYSVNT
+1847 IFTAQYSVNAA
-1857 EAGAK
+1857 EGAK

-1867 FGTDTATALPA
+1867 FGTDSATALPA

-1896 SYTAKGSSVSGVTID
+1896 SYTAKGSVSGVTID

-1929 FSPLNGFDPVPDRT
+1929 FSPLNGFDPVPNRT
-1943 GAASE
+1943 DAASE

-1958 NALNFAFG
+1958 NKQNFAFG

-1994 AVGEDG
+1994 AVGKDG
-2000 APLWSAPSTDRPA
+2000 APSWSAPSTDRPA
-2013 AQCAIEFYRA
+2013 AQCAIKFYRA
-2023 AVRKVS
+2023 AVRTVS
-2029 QISTE
+2029 GTVNGK
-2034 QTTLKVE
+2034 TLSVT
-2041 YDIEDGAE
+2041 YTIAPGAE
-2049 GIEDYRHPAA
+2049 EIEDYRHPAA
-2059 STRYVWEVRRADGD
+2059 STRYVWEVRRVDRGA
-2073 SFVKGTAAVALNNG
+2073 FVTETTAVALDNG
-2087 DLLMQSGTAMYF
+2087 DLLMQSGSAMYF
-2099 AAQEGEA
+2099 AAQEGA
-2106 SFGFSQ
+2106 ALFGFSQ

>member
-184 EGGGVVD
+184 EGGGVD
-191 AKKTAANSA
+191 ETKRAAANSA

-257 RFTDNETESDF
+257 RFTDSDF
-268 VPVNGVKTADF
+268 VTVNNVKTADF
-279 GFFSYIYGDAKGSGF
+279 GFFSYIYGDAKGNGF

-415 VLQNA
+415 ILQNA

-439 AETSGSAFVGGLAGV
+439 ADTSGSAFVGGLAGV

-492 NNSDNENSINAD
+492 DNESNENSINAD

-534 GDNTVS
+534 GDNTIS

-621 AGGLFGYNAFKISD
+621 AGGLFGYNAFQISD

-720 AQGSGSAAI
+720 AQGSGSVEDNDISII

-749 NSTFSGF
+749 NSTFSGV

-822 FGMLANCYASDI
+822 FGMLANCFASDI
-834 NFKGNTANN
+834 NFKGNTASN
-843 SLVYF
+843 SLIYF

-870 GSDPVSYGSGTL
+870 GSNSVSYGSGTL
-882 AYGNYK
+882 TNYTDYK
-888 FAGGRVE
+888 IAGGRVE

-900 GRAFTEKRNDATPY
+900 GRAYYNGTNEKTY

-926 CAQEGRTCEA
+926 CERDRDTYGNNLYGTVSE
-936 SDIFVYNSVVE
+936 VYVYDSVIE
-947 AIGEQLMIT
+947 AIGEEDMLT
-956 YAGGVFGGIWWTGK
+956 YAGGVFGGIWYR
-970 TSAQNCAV
+970 AILRAENCAV
-978 IGSSVTASSVSH
+978 IGSSVTASSVSY
-990 EAFAAGITGILQG
+990 EAYAAGIAGIIQSS
-1003 ETATLTGC
+1003 TVRGC

-1020 QANSSFARV
+1020 ESEGNNAY
-1029 AGISSQ
+1029 AGGIFSAVESGGTYQNISEVQ
-1035 SKGTNEYIRNNYS
+1035 NCYS
-1048 NAFLSAEGATTLIAP
+1048 NALLSASAPTRYIGYVGAIGT
-1063 VAILFDSDENGTVV
+1063 DKSSDNSSNSVSVSYGNDNYFV
-1077 DSLWTSENYWNA
+1077 SENAGTTTALVNV
-1089 QFTNCINKS
+1089 NKS
-1098 AWGAKRYINNYY
+1098 
-1110 VIANIPSGGSGED
+1110 GSGSNY
-1123 PRLTPY
+1123 PIRLTPGSNALELETGGNNRRADIY
-1129 YSVHDKT
+1129 ANVDSDLIKISPGGIVSISGKT
-1136 GEVTPLRYYVVE
+1136 VT
-1148 DDSYWIFGSTGSC
+1148 
-1161 FPINAYLALT
+1161 A
-1171 DANYTSHSMN
+1171 
-1181 ANENVNI
+1181 
-1188 YTNLHDKTLIHID
+1188 
-1201 GNPLNSSSFTPVVSG
+1201 SSQG
-1216 TYYASVVVTV
+1216 TAYASVVVTV

-1231 ELCSYPIVVG
+1231 ELCSYPIVVDE
-1241 GGTSVDSFGLTVYDA
+1241 GTSVDSFGLTVYDA

-1287 NLEKV
+1287 QAGMV

-1306 SAAAVYSASAAE
+1306 SAAAVYSANAAE
-1318 QNPKKDEEYDS
+1318 QSDYNA
-1329 YIEAIL
+1329 YIRDIL
-1335 GSRAAVQPSHF
+1335 NNKTTVQPSHF

-1378 VVEYTVVD
+1378 VVEYTANGQ
-1386 TTDTEKTK
+1386 K
-1394 TYGVIAE
+1394 YGVIAE

-1444 ATVKH
+1444 ATVHHKH
-1449 QFTYGSY
+1449 TYGSY

-1473 TIPADANMDDN
+1473 TIPADANMGDK

-1505 QIVVRTE
+1505 QIVVRTDI
-1512 VASSFTLSGAN
+1512 ASSFALSGAN

-1561 VLDNIVAGQ
+1561 VLDDIVAGQ
-1570 QSGEASWTWKDEN
+1570 KGNASWTWKDEN
-1583 DGTII
+1583 DETQSESF
-1588 KTFIIPYTYKE
+1588 TIPYAYKE

-1611 MMTGIEKLEIDISFS
+1611 MMTGITALVIDISFS

-1649 KAGSTLSQ
+1649 AAGSTLSQ
-1657 LSEDILGQIEAKAEE
+1657 LSKDKDILRQIEAKAEE

-1711 VNGPLMFYARWT
+1711 VNGPLMFYARWA

-1802 SRDVLQELTKK
+1802 SRDVLQGLTKK

-1867 FGTDTATALPA
+1867 FGTALPE

-1896 SYTAKGSSVSGVTID
+1896 SYTAEGSSVSGVTICAS
-1911 ENGAIA
+1911 GAIA
-1917 VNGSLGTGGASQ
+1917 VNGSLGADNTSQ
-1929 FSPLNGFDPVPDRT
+1929 FSPLNGFDPVPNRT
-1943 GAASE
+1943 DAASE

-1966 TGNIVAS
+1966 TEETVAS

-1994 AVGEDG
+1994 AVGKDG
-2000 APLWSAPSTDRPA
+2000 APSWSAPSTVRPD
-2013 AQCAIEFYRA
+2013 AQCAIKFYRA
-2023 AVRKVS
+2023 AVRTVS
-2029 QISTE
+2029 GTSSGK
-2034 QTTLKVE
+2034 TLTAE
-2041 YDIEDGAE
+2041 YNIKDGAE
-2049 GIEDYRHPAA
+2049 GIEDHRHPAA
-2059 STRYVWEVRRADGD
+2059 STRYVWEVRRVDGD
-2073 SFVKGTAAVALNNG
+2073 SFVTETAAVTLENG
-2087 DLLMQSGTAMYF
+2087 ALLMQSGTAMYF
-2099 AAQEGEA
+2099 AAQEGAA
-2106 SFGFSQ
+2106 SFDFSQ
-2112 VAEGEYIVTL
+2112 VAAGEYIVTL

-2129 YPAAGMPVSDALTI
+2129 YPAAGMPVSTALTI
-2143 TVV
+2143 MVV

>member
-72 HVPQNAVVTVT
+72 HVPENAVVTVT

-88 GIFSSLSIKGTADEK
+88 GIFSSLSITGTADEK
-103 EITIT
+103 EITRT
-108 NGDGIYDYGCVVE
+108 NDDGTYGCVVE

-130 VTVKS
+130 ITVKS
-135 RAVFASDTGKLF
+135 RAVLASDTGKLF

-184 EGGGVVD
+184 EGGGVD
-191 AKKTAANSA
+191 ETKRAAANSA

-230 SRKEGGMP
+230 SRKTAGMP

-268 VPVNGVKTADF
+268 VTVNGVKTADF
-279 GFFSYIYGDAKGSGF
+279 GFFSYIYGDAKGSGS

-309 AVNTRNNNTSGGDN
+309 AVNTRNSN
-323 SDTSGG
+323 TSGG

-355 SQVSVSVQAKRA
+355 SQVSVSVQAQRA

-398 GITEGD
+398 GITEGEK
-404 NASVYI
+404 ASVYI

-420 YVNSFENNTNSTSF
+420 YVNSFENSTNSTSF

-439 AETSGSAFVGGLAGV
+439 ADTSGSAFVGGLAGV

-492 NNSDNENSINAD
+492 NNSDNENFINAD

-534 GDNTVS
+534 GNNTVS

-549 GSVPLSVSAQ
+549 GTVPLSVSAQ

-822 FGMLANCYASDI
+822 FGMLANCFASDI
-834 NFKGNTANN
+834 NFKGNTASN
-843 SLVYF
+843 SLIYF

-870 GSDPVSYGSGTL
+870 GSNSVSYGSGTL
-882 AYGNYK
+882 TNYTDYK
-888 FAGGRVE
+888 IAGGRVE

-900 GRAFTEKRNDATPY
+900 GRAYYNGTNEKTY

-926 CAQEGRTCEA
+926 CERDRDTYGNNLYGTVSE
-936 SDIFVYNSVVE
+936 VYVYDSVIE
-947 AIGEQLMIT
+947 AIGEEDMLT
-956 YAGGVFGGIWWTGK
+956 YAGGVFGGIWYRAVLT
-970 TSAQNCAV
+970 AENCAV
-978 IGSSVTASSVSH
+978 IGSSVTASSVSY
-990 EAFAAGITGILQG
+990 EAYAAGIAGIIQSS
-1003 ETATLTGC
+1003 TVSGC

-1020 QANSSFARV
+1020 ESEGNNAY
-1029 AGISSQ
+1029 AGGIFSAVESGGTYRNISKVQ
-1035 SKGTNEYIRNNYS
+1035 NCYS
-1048 NAFLSAEGATTLIAP
+1048 NALLSASTPTRYVGYVGAIGTDKSSDNSSNSVSVSYGYDNYFVSENAGTTTALINVNQSGSGSNYPIRLTEDSNTLKLGTEWWNNRRADIYAN
-1063 VAILFDSDENGTVV
+1063 VDSDLIKISPEGIVSISGNRVTASSQGT
-1077 DSLWTSENYWNA
+1077 A
-1089 QFTNCINKS
+1089 
-1098 AWGAKRYINNYY
+1098 
-1110 VIANIPSGGSGED
+1110 
-1123 PRLTPY
+1123 
-1129 YSVHDKT
+1129 
-1136 GEVTPLRYYVVE
+1136 
-1148 DDSYWIFGSTGSC
+1148 
-1161 FPINAYLALT
+1161 
-1171 DANYTSHSMN
+1171 
-1181 ANENVNI
+1181 
-1188 YTNLHDKTLIHID
+1188 
-1201 GNPLNSSSFTPVVSG
+1201 
-1216 TYYASVVVTV
+1216 YASVVVTV
-1226 DGNNY
+1226 DGKNY
-1231 ELCSYPIVVG
+1231 ELCSYPIVVDE
-1241 GGTSVDSFGLTVYDA
+1241 GTSVDSFGLTVYDA
-1256 DSGDA
+1256 DSGKTADD
-1261 LPEGY
+1261 
-1266 EGMHSY
+1266 
-1272 TEGNNV
+1272 NNTDGFYKTDDSN

-1287 NLEKV
+1287 QAGMV

-1306 SAAAVYSASAAE
+1306 SAAAVYSANAAE
-1318 QNPKKDEEYDS
+1318 QSDYNA
-1329 YIEAIL
+1329 YIRDIL
-1335 GSRAAVQPSHF
+1335 SSKTAVQPSHF

-1444 ATVKH
+1444 ATVHHKH
-1449 QFTYGSY
+1449 TYGSY

-1473 TIPADANMDDN
+1473 TIPADAKMDDE

-1561 VLDNIVAGQ
+1561 VLDDIVAGQ
-1570 QSGEASWTWKDEN
+1570 KGNASWTWKDEN
-1583 DGTII
+1583 DETQSESF
-1588 KTFIIPYTYKE
+1588 TIPYTYKE

-1611 MMTGIEKLEIDISFS
+1611 MMTGITALVIDISFS

-1723 YNVVIDSPRGVTV
+1723 YNVVIDSPSGVTV
-1736 SSGLTPGLVGE
+1736 SSGLTSGLVGE

-1802 SRDVLQELTKK
+1802 SRDVLQGLTKT

-1867 FGTDTATALPA
+1867 FGTALPA

-1896 SYTAKGSSVSGVTID
+1896 SYTAKGSVSGVTID

-1943 GAASE
+1943 DAASE

-1958 NALNFAFG
+1958 NKQNFAFG
-1966 TGNIVAS
+1966 TANTVAS

-1994 AVGEDG
+1994 AVGKDG
-2000 APLWSAPSTDRPA
+2000 APLWSAPSTDRPD
-2013 AQCAIEFYRA
+2013 AQCAIKFYRA
-2023 AVRKVS
+2023 AVRTVS
-2029 QISTE
+2029 GTVNGK
-2034 QTTLKVE
+2034 TLSVT
-2041 YDIEDGAE
+2041 YTIAPGAE

-2059 STRYVWEVRRADGD
+2059 STRYVWEVRRVDRGA
-2073 SFVKGTAAVALNNG
+2073 FVTETTAVTLDNG

-2129 YPAAGMPVSDALTI
+2129 YPAAGMPVSAALTI
-2143 TVV
+2143 TVVKQ